1 MNQQI
6 THEIPDWIKS
16 DRLTAFIEELREKG
30 YKIGISQYI
39 AAQQVVLTLI
49 DQGETLDSPGS
60 LGGYLGPIFCS
71 SPTEQEDFQ
80 QRFKLW
86 LDSLPTSTAL
96 ETTTSEVQP
105 RDTKAQVLSQEL
117 SNIQSFAHWLK
128 IGAFVGAIMV
138 IVLYGFWST
147 KPKPATIA
155 PSTATLPTPKFS
167 SGTIST
173 PSPKTKVTPSSG
185 TISTPSPKTVIPSSG
200 TTPSPHTVAPSPKS
214 STIPPQSSE
223 LVFKPV
229 VNASSLFF
237 CGWQQKGLIFFML
250 ALPVLIFYNLIQLS
264 FWSKRADLF
273 LKRLGMDREPKLE
286 KISIQGVEQDLFPPL
301 IFTQI
306 ARGLKRRVRIPSQ
319 QLDVNKTIEATLKK
333 GSWLS
338 PVYGTYQR
346 LVEYLFLVDSASF
359 RDHQA
364 QFVEEMINCLKKD
377 GVLITVYFFEGDPR
391 ICFSKERNN
400 SPRKLQEIIH
410 QYHDRCLIVVSDSD
424 RFFSDISGE
433 LEPWVSQLKTWE
445 KRAVLTPNPISNWS
459 NQEFFLA
466 QNFIVLPATAEGLQV
481 LSQVLNPEVIKSYL
495 LSGQVQTP
503 LPEQLLSHSFHW
515 LDRSPPTAE
524 EITSM
529 LKSLEEYLGEDG
541 YYWFTA
547 CAVFPELHWNI
558 TLYLG
563 TQLKTQSNQSLAEV
577 CSPIKLARLPWFRS
591 GYMPDWLRS
600 LLILKL
606 TKEQEL
612 TIRSALQNLLVSSVQ
627 GTVNQQ
633 QLEVATQYEKMLPDL
648 LNPMLRLLSKRSE
661 DGSPL
666 RDYLFLDFMQG
677 KPILATKV
685 PDELRDSLKRKNLL
699 PRTLPRTFG
708 EWLVAAVII
717 TGATL
722 LPLFGLQQ
730 WHRWRV
736 GALLTA
742 AETYSEGEPAMN
754 NVLEAITATGLSHST
769 LVQFPEHPPFPS
781 VEESLL
787 KIIQADQPK
796 VLSHPSQ
803 VISVSFSPDGKTLA
817 SASED
822 KTVKL
827 WDVVTGKELKTL
839 NGHQSLIYSVSFS
852 PDGKT
857 LASGS
862 ADNTVKLWDV
872 GTGKELKT
880 LKEHQAQVISVSY
893 SPDGKTLASGSAD
906 NTVKLWDVGTG
917 KELKT
922 LQGHQDWVNSVSY
935 SPDGKTLASGS
946 RDNTVKL
953 WDVGTG
959 KELKTLKGHPSQVF
973 SVSFSPDGKTLAS
986 GNKDNTVKLWDVVT
1000 GKELKT
1006 LKGHQGSVFGV
1017 SYSPDG
1023 KTLASTSGDKTVKLW
1038 DVGKEKELNTL
1049 NGHQD
1054 QVNSVSFS
1062 PDGKT
1067 LASASSDKT
1076 VRIWEVINSKETP
1089 ISQTLRGNG
1098 DQVWAVAF
1106 SPNGKYII
1114 TDGYRRDAQTG
1125 KAIGKPWK
1133 WQGNMNFRAIAF
1145 SPDGERVVV
1154 MIDKTLQIQ
1163 DFLTGRAIATLPG
1176 HTGFVYSVKFSPD
1189 GKRIVSVSDDKTLRI
1204 WDTETGKAI
1213 AILSGHT
1220 VSGHTNWVTTV
1231 AFSSD
1236 GKRIV
1241 SGSADKTLRLWDAET
1256 GKVIATLSG
1265 HTDTVG
1271 SVAFSPDGKRIV
1283 SGSDDKTLRIWDAET
1298 GKAIR
1303 ILQGHTDVV
1312 RSVAFSPDGKRIV
1325 SGSYDKTLLL
1335 WDAETGKAIGKPLK
1349 GHTGEVVS
1357 VAFSSDGKRIVSGS
1371 GDKTL
1376 RIWHISWEYLLPIL
1390 CNQLKDHPNLKQPST
1405 DVAWEA
1411 KETCEHFVWAKSAES
1426 TAKPSPTIQPSPS
1439 PVSSSSSNSW

>member
-1 MNQQI
+1 MNQQT

-16 DRLTAFIEELREKG
+16 DRLTDFIEELREEG

-39 AAQQVVLTLI
+39 AAQKLILTLI

-71 SPTEQEDFQ
+71 SPSEQEDFQ

-86 LDSLPTSTAL
+86 LDSLPTSTAPEAL
-96 ETTTSEVQP
+96 MPEVYP
-105 RDTKAQVLSQEL
+105 LDTKAQVLSQEL
-117 SNIQSFAHWLK
+117 SDIQSHANQLT
-128 IGAFVGAIMV
+128 VGLV
-138 IVLYGFWST
+138 IV
-147 KPKPATIA
+147 ATALIA
-155 PSTATLPTPKFS
+155 ALFPLIWNPSRTPTTVATPTPTLTSPTPKAS
-167 SGTIST
+167 SSVPT
-173 PSPKTKVTPSSG
+173 PSPSPKPS
-185 TISTPSPKTVIPSSG
+185 IKPSPPSK
-200 TTPSPHTVAPSPKS
+200 PSEP
-214 STIPPQSSE
+214 
-223 LVFKPV
+223 VFKPI
-229 VNASSLFF
+229 VNASSPFLM
-237 CGWQQKGLIFFML
+237 GGQKWLIFFLL
-250 ALPVLIFYNLIQLS
+250 AIPIAVLLYALRRGL
-264 FWSKRADLF
+264 WSKQADLF

-286 KISIQGVEQDLFPPL
+286 KISIQGVEQNLFPPL
-301 IFTQI
+301 IFNQI

-319 QLDVNKTIEATLKK
+319 QLDVNKTIETTLKK

-338 PVYGTYQR
+338 PVYGTYQT

-503 LPEQLLSHSFHW
+503 LPEQLLIHSFHW
-515 LDRSPPTAE
+515 LDRSPPTAK

-529 LKSLEEYLGEDG
+529 LKSLEQYLGEDG

-717 TGATL
+717 TGVTL
-722 LPLFGLQQ
+722 LTLFGLQQ

-736 GALLTA
+736 GDLLTA
-742 AETYSEGEPAMN
+742 AETTSAGESAVN
-754 NVLEAITATGLSHST
+754 NVFEAITATGLSYST
-769 LVQFPEHPPFPS
+769 LVQFPEHPSFPS

-787 KIIQADQPK
+787 KVIQADQPQ
-796 VLSHPSQ
+796 VLFYPSA
-803 VISVSFSPDGKTLA
+803 VNEVRYSPDGKTLA
-817 SASED
+817 SGSD
-822 KTVKL
+822 DGTVKL
-827 WDVVTGKELKTL
+827 WDVVTGKELETL
-839 NGHQSLIYSVSFS
+839 NGH
-852 PDGKT
+852 P
-857 LASGS
+857 AE
-862 ADNTVKLWDV
+862 V
-872 GTGKELKT
+872 G
-880 LKEHQAQVISVSY
+880 
-893 SPDGKTLASGSAD
+893 
-906 NTVKLWDVGTG
+906 
-917 KELKT
+917 
-922 LQGHQDWVNSVSY
+922 
-935 SPDGKTLASGS
+935 
-946 RDNTVKL
+946 
-953 WDVGTG
+953 
-959 KELKTLKGHPSQVF
+959 
-973 SVSFSPDGKTLAS
+973 
-986 GNKDNTVKLWDVVT
+986 
-1000 GKELKT
+1000 
-1006 LKGHQGSVFGV
+1006 
-1017 SYSPDG
+1017 
-1023 KTLASTSGDKTVKLW
+1023 
-1038 DVGKEKELNTL
+1038 
-1049 NGHQD
+1049 
-1054 QVNSVSFS
+1054 SVSFS

-1076 VRIWEVINSKETP
+1076 VRIWEVINIKETP
-1089 ISQTLRGNG
+1089 ISQPLRGHE

-1106 SPNGKYII
+1106 SP
-1114 TDGYRRDAQTG
+1114 
-1125 KAIGKPWK
+1125 
-1133 WQGNMNFRAIAF
+1133 
-1145 SPDGERVVV
+1145 
-1154 MIDKTLQIQ
+1154 
-1163 DFLTGRAIATLPG
+1163 
-1176 HTGFVYSVKFSPD
+1176 
-1189 GKRIVSVSDDKTLRI
+1189 DDKQ
-1204 WDTETGKAI
+1204 
-1213 AILSGHT
+1213 
-1220 VSGHTNWVTTV
+1220 
-1231 AFSSD
+1231 
-1236 GKRIV
+1236 IV
-1241 SGSADKTLRLWDAET
+1241 SGGPDKTLRLWDGNT
-1256 GKVIATLSG
+1256 GKAIGTLQG
-1265 HTDTVG
+1265 HTNAVRALAYSPDGKYIVSGNYDNTLRLWDTQTGKAIRTLPGHKNLVM

-1283 SGSDDKTLRIWDAET
+1283 SGSVDETLRLWDTETGKAIRTLPGHTKGVMSVAFSPDGKSIVSGSDDKTLRLWDAQTGKASATLSGHTDWVLSVVFSPDGKRIVSGSKDKTLRIWDAET

-1303 ILQGHTDVV
+1303 TLQGHTDKVE
-1312 RSVAFSPDGKRIV
+1312 SVAFSPDGKRIV
-1325 SGSYDKTLLL
+1325 SGSKDKTLRI
-1335 WDAETGKAIGKPLK
+1335 WDAETGKAISKPLK
-1349 GHTGEVVS
+1349 GHTGAVIS
-1357 VAFSSDGKRIVSGS
+1357 VAFSPDGKRIVSGS
-1371 GDKTL
+1371 NDETL

-1390 CNQLKDHPNLKQPST
+1390 CNQFKNHPSLKQPST

-1439 PVSSSSSNSW
+1439 PVSSSSPKP

>member
-1 MNQQI
+1 
-6 THEIPDWIKS
+6 
-16 DRLTAFIEELREKG
+16 
-30 YKIGISQYI
+30 
-39 AAQQVVLTLI
+39 
-49 DQGETLDSPGS
+49 
-60 LGGYLGPIFCS
+60 
-71 SPTEQEDFQ
+71 
-80 QRFKLW
+80 
-86 LDSLPTSTAL
+86 
-96 ETTTSEVQP
+96 
-105 RDTKAQVLSQEL
+105 
-117 SNIQSFAHWLK
+117 
-128 IGAFVGAIMV
+128 
-138 IVLYGFWST
+138 
-147 KPKPATIA
+147 
-155 PSTATLPTPKFS
+155 
-167 SGTIST
+167 
-173 PSPKTKVTPSSG
+173 
-185 TISTPSPKTVIPSSG
+185 
-200 TTPSPHTVAPSPKS
+200 
-214 STIPPQSSE
+214 
-223 LVFKPV
+223 
-229 VNASSLFF
+229 
-237 CGWQQKGLIFFML
+237 LIFFIL
-250 ALPVLIFYNLIQLS
+250 AVPITVFLYAIRRGL
-264 FWSKRADLF
+264 WSKRADLF

-301 IFTQI
+301 IFNQI

-338 PVYGTYQR
+338 PVYGTYQT

-400 SPRKLQEIIH
+400 APRKLQEIIH
-410 QYHDRCLIVVSDSD
+410 QYHDRCLIIVSDSD

-466 QNFIVLPATAEGLQV
+466 QNFIVLPATTEGLQV

-503 LPEQLLSHSFHW
+503 LPEQLLTHPFYW
-515 LDRSPPTAE
+515 LDRSPPTAA

-529 LKSLEEYLGEDG
+529 LKSLEQYLGEDG

-685 PDELRDSLKRKNLL
+685 PDKLRDSLKRKNLL

-730 WHRWRV
+730 LHRWRV

-742 AETYSEGEPAMN
+742 AETTSVGETAVN
-754 NVLEAITATGLSHST
+754 DVFEAITATGLSHST
-769 LVQFPEHPPFPS
+769 LVQFPERPAFSS
-781 VEESLL
+781 VEEGLL
-787 KIIQADQPK
+787 KIIQNDQPQ
-796 VLSHPSQ
+796 VLFHSSGDYGG

-817 SASED
+817 SGSLDKTVKLWDVGTGKELNTLKGHLDEVRSVSYSPDGKTLASASYD
-822 KTVKL
+822 RTVKL
-827 WDVVTGKELKTL
+827 WDVVTGKELITL
-839 NGHQSLIYSVSFS
+839 NGHQERVNSVSFS

-862 ADNTVKLWDV
+862 DDT
-872 GTGKELKT
+872 
-880 LKEHQAQVISVSY
+880 
-893 SPDGKTLASGSAD
+893 
-906 NTVKLWDVGTG
+906 
-917 KELKT
+917 
-922 LQGHQDWVNSVSY
+922 
-935 SPDGKTLASGS
+935 
-946 RDNTVKL
+946 
-953 WDVGTG
+953 
-959 KELKTLKGHPSQVF
+959 
-973 SVSFSPDGKTLAS
+973 
-986 GNKDNTVKLWDVVT
+986 TVKLWDVVT

-1006 LKGHQGSVFGV
+1006 LKGHQ
-1017 SYSPDG
+1017 
-1023 KTLASTSGDKTVKLW
+1023 
-1038 DVGKEKELNTL
+1038 ER
-1049 NGHQD
+1049 
-1054 QVNSVSFS
+1054 VNSVSFS

-1067 LASASSDKT
+1067 LASGSDDTTDTTVKLWDVVTGKELITLNGHQYSVLSVSFSPDGKTLASASYDRTVKLWDVVTGKELITLNGHQERVNSVSFSPDGKTLASGSDDRTVKLWDVVTGKELNTLKGHQYSVLSVSFSPDGKTLASGSDDTT

-1089 ISQTLRGNG
+1089 ISQPLRGQG

-1106 SPNGKYII
+1106 SPDGKQIVSGGIEGTLRLWDGNMGKEIKTLQGHKGSVRALAYSPDGKYIVS
-1114 TDGYRRDAQTG
+1114 GS
-1125 KAIGKPWK
+1125 W
-1133 WQGNMNFRAIAF
+1133 
-1145 SPDGERVVV
+1145 
-1154 MIDKTLQIQ
+1154 DKTLRIW
-1163 DFLTGRAIATLPG
+1163 DAETRKAIATLQG
-1176 HTGFVYSVKFSPD
+1176 HTDLVLSVAFSPD
-1189 GKRIVSVSDDKTLRI
+1189 GKRIVSGSADKTLRIWDADTGKAITTLQGHTEGVISVAFSPDGKRIVSSSNDKTLRI

-1213 AILSGHT
+1213 
-1220 VSGHTNWVTTV
+1220 
-1231 AFSSD
+1231 
-1236 GKRIV
+1236 R
-1241 SGSADKTLRLWDAET
+1241 TLP
-1256 GKVIATLSG
+1256 G
-1265 HTDTVG
+1265 HTDAVG
-1271 SVAFSPDGKRIV
+1271 
-1283 SGSDDKTLRIWDAET
+1283 
-1298 GKAIR
+1298 
-1303 ILQGHTDVV
+1303 
-1312 RSVAFSPDGKRIV
+1312 SVAFSPDGKRIV
-1325 SGSYDKTLLL
+1325 SGSYDKTLRLWDAETGKAIRTLSGHGNTVYSVAFSPDGKRIVSGSSDKTLRL

-1349 GHTGEVVS
+1349 GHTDLVIS
-1357 VAFSSDGKRIVSGS
+1357 VAFSPDGKRIVSG
-1371 GDKTL
+1371 GFDKTL

-1390 CNQLKDHPNLKQPST
+1390 CNQLQNHPSLSQPST

-1426 TAKPSPTIQPSPS
+1426 TPKPSPINP
-1439 PVSSSSSNSW
+1439 

>member
-1 MNQQI
+1 MDQQT

-16 DRLTAFIEELREKG
+16 DRLTDFIEELREEG

-39 AAQQVVLTLI
+39 AAQKLVLTLI

-80 QRFKLW
+80 QRFKRW
-86 LDSLPTSTAL
+86 SDSLPTSPAL
-96 ETTTSEVQP
+96 ETTTSEVHP

-117 SNIQSFAHWLK
+117 SDIQSHANQLT
-128 IGAFVGAIMV
+128 VGLV
-138 IVLYGFWST
+138 IV
-147 KPKPATIA
+147 ATALIA
-155 PSTATLPTPKFS
+155 ALFPLIWNPSQKTTIVPTPPPTLTSPTPKAS
-167 SGTIST
+167 SAVPT
-173 PSPKTKVTPSSG
+173 PSPTPSSKP
-185 TISTPSPKTVIPSSG
+185 STVPSKP
-200 TTPSPHTVAPSPKS
+200 
-214 STIPPQSSE
+214 SE
-223 LVFKPV
+223 LVFKPI
-229 VNASSLFF
+229 VNASSPFF
-237 CGWQQKGLIFFML
+237 CGWQQKWLIFFIL
-250 ALPVLIFYNLIQLS
+250 AVPITVFLYALRRGL
-264 FWSKRADLF
+264 WSKQADLF

-301 IFTQI
+301 IFNQI

-338 PVYGTYQR
+338 PVYGTYQT

-503 LPEQLLSHSFHW
+503 LPEQLLIHSFHW
-515 LDRSPPTAE
+515 LDRSPPTAA

-529 LKSLEEYLGEDG
+529 LKSLEQYLGEDG

-742 AETYSEGEPAMN
+742 AETYSEGETAVN
-754 NVLEAITATGLSHST
+754 NVFEAITATGLSHST

-781 VEESLL
+781 VEEGLL
-787 KIIQADQPK
+787 KIIQNDQPQ
-796 VLSHPSQ
+796 VLSHSSQ
-803 VISVSFSPDGKTLA
+803 VWSVSFSPDGKTLA
-817 SASED
+817 SASTD

-827 WDVVTGKELKTL
+827 WDVGTGKELNTL
-839 NGHQSLIYSVSFS
+839 KGHQGEVRSVSFS

-857 LASGS
+857 LASAS
-862 ADNTVKLWDV
+862 ADK
-872 GTGKELKT
+872 
-880 LKEHQAQVISVSY
+880 
-893 SPDGKTLASGSAD
+893 
-906 NTVKLWDVGTG
+906 
-917 KELKT
+917 
-922 LQGHQDWVNSVSY
+922 
-935 SPDGKTLASGS
+935 
-946 RDNTVKL
+946 TVKL

-959 KELKTLKGHPSQVF
+959 KELKTLKGHQSGVYG
-973 SVSFSPDGKTLAS
+973 VSFSPDGKTLAS
-986 GNKDNTVKLWDVVT
+986 ASGDTTVKLWDVETGKELKTLKGHQADVFSVGYSPDGKNLASASGDTTVKLWDVVT

-1006 LKGHQGSVFGV
+1006 LKGHQDMVFGV
-1017 SYSPDG
+1017 SFSPDG
-1023 KTLASTSGDKTVKLW
+1023 
-1038 DVGKEKELNTL
+1038 
-1049 NGHQD
+1049 HQD
-1054 QVNSVSFS
+1054 MVFGVSFS

-1067 LASASSDKT
+1067 LASASRDTTVKLWDVGTGKELKTLEGYQNTVFGVSFSPDGKTLASASLDKT
-1076 VRIWEVINSKETP
+1076 VRIWEVINSKEPP
-1089 ISQTLRGNG
+1089 ISQPLRGHE

-1106 SPNGKYII
+1106 SP
-1114 TDGYRRDAQTG
+1114 
-1125 KAIGKPWK
+1125 
-1133 WQGNMNFRAIAF
+1133 
-1145 SPDGERVVV
+1145 
-1154 MIDKTLQIQ
+1154 
-1163 DFLTGRAIATLPG
+1163 
-1176 HTGFVYSVKFSPD
+1176 D
-1189 GKRIVSVSDDKTLRI
+1189 GKQIVSGGRDSTLRI
-1204 WDTETGKAI
+1204 WDGNTGKATKT
-1213 AILSGHT
+1213 LQGHT
-1220 VSGHTNWVTTV
+1220 GSVRALAYSP
-1231 AFSSD
+1231 D
-1236 GKRIV
+1236 GKYIV
-1241 SGSADKTLRLWDAET
+1241 SGSSDKTLRLWDAET
-1256 GKVIATLSG
+1256 GKAIRTLPA
-1265 HTDTVG
+1265 HTGEVN

-1303 ILQGHTDVV
+1303 TLSGHTGAVI
-1312 RSVAFSPDGKRIV
+1312 SVAFSPDGKRIV
-1325 SGSYDKTLLL
+1325 SGSTDKTLRIWDTETGKTIATLQGHTDEVWSVAFSPDGKRIVSGSQDKTLRIWDVETGKAISTLQGHTDLVGSVAFSPDGKRIVSGSKDKTLRL
-1335 WDAETGKAIGKPLK
+1335 WDAETGKTIGKPLK
-1349 GHTGEVVS
+1349 GHTEAVTS
-1357 VAFSSDGKRIVSGS
+1357 VAFSPDGKRIVSGS
-1371 GDKTL
+1371 NDKTL
-1376 RIWHISWEYLLPIL
+1376 RIWYISWEYLLPIL
-1390 CNQLKDHPNLKQPST
+1390 CNQLKNHPNLKQPST

-1426 TAKPSPTIQPSPS
+1426 TAKPSPTNP
-1439 PVSSSSSNSW
+1439 

>member
-1 MNQQI
+1 MSQQI
-6 THEIPDWIKS
+6 TREIPDWIKS
-16 DRLTAFIEELREKG
+16 DRLTDFIEELREEG

-39 AAQQVVLTLI
+39 AAQKLVLTLI

-86 LDSLPTSTAL
+86 LDSIPISPAP
-96 ETTTSEVQP
+96 ETTTSEVHSL
-105 RDTKAQVLSQEL
+105 DTKAQVLSQEL
-117 SNIQSFAHWLK
+117 GNIQSFAHWLK
-128 IGAFVGAIMV
+128 IGAFVGAI
-138 IVLYGFWST
+138 ILIALYYFWNNSQ
-147 KPKPATIA
+147 KPTVIA
-155 PSTATLPTPKFS
+155 PTTPNATLPTPKPS
-167 SGTIST
+167 SSVPT
-173 PSPKTKVTPSSG
+173 PSPTPKASSN
-185 TISTPSPKTVIPSSG
+185 PSP
-200 TTPSPHTVAPSPKS
+200 SPEASK
-214 STIPPQSSE
+214 
-223 LVFKPV
+223 LVFKPI
-229 VNASSLFF
+229 VNASSPFF
-237 CGWQQKGLIFFML
+237 CGWQQKWLLFFML
-250 ALPVLIFYNLIQLS
+250 ALPVFIFYNLIQLS

-301 IFTQI
+301 IFNQI

-433 LEPWVSQLKTWE
+433 LEPWVNQLKTWE

-503 LPEQLLSHSFHW
+503 LPEQLLIHSFHW
-515 LDRSPPTAE
+515 LDRSPPTAA

-529 LKSLEEYLGEDG
+529 LESLEQYLGNDG

-685 PDELRDSLKRKNLL
+685 PDELRDSLKQKNLL

-742 AETYSEGEPAMN
+742 AETTSAGESAMN

-787 KIIQADQPK
+787 KVIQADQPTKAIK
-796 VLSHPSQ
+796 VLSHPLAVYEVSYSPDGKTLASGSYERRVKLWDVGTGKELKTLNGHQ
-803 VISVSFSPDGKTLA
+803 AEVVSVSYSPDGKTLASASRDRTVKLWDVGTGKELNTLKGHQAELVSVSYSPDGKTLASASLDNTVKLWDVGTGKALKTLNGHQGRVLSESFSPDGKTLASGGGDRTVKLWDVGTGKELNTLKGHQAEVVSVNYSPDGKTLA
-817 SASED
+817 SASE
-822 KTVKL
+822 
-827 WDVVTGKELKTL
+827 
-839 NGHQSLIYSVSFS
+839 
-852 PDGKT
+852 
-857 LASGS
+857 
-862 ADNTVKLWDV
+862 DNTVKLWDV
-872 GTGKELKT
+872 GTGKELNT
-880 LKEHQAQVISVSY
+880 L
-893 SPDGKTLASGSAD
+893 T
-906 NTVKLWDVGTG
+906 
-917 KELKT
+917 
-922 LQGHQDWVNSVSY
+922 GHQDGVS
-935 SPDGKTLASGS
+935 
-946 RDNTVKL
+946 
-953 WDVGTG
+953 
-959 KELKTLKGHPSQVF
+959 

-986 GNKDNTVKLWDVVT
+986 GGGDNTVKLWDVVT

-1006 LKGHQGSVFGV
+1006 FKGHQSTV
-1017 SYSPDG
+1017 S
-1023 KTLASTSGDKTVKLW
+1023 
-1038 DVGKEKELNTL
+1038 N
-1049 NGHQD
+1049 
-1054 QVNSVSFS
+1054 VSFS

-1067 LASASSDKT
+1067 LASASWDNT
-1076 VRIWEVINSKETP
+1076 VRIWEVINSKENP
-1089 ISQTLRGNG
+1089 ISQTLRGHE
-1098 DQVWAVAF
+1098 DEVWAVAF
-1106 SPNGKYII
+1106 SPDGKQIVSGGPDKTLRIWDADTGKTMGKPLQDHTRSVRALAYSPDGKYIVSGSYDN
-1114 TDGYRRDAQTG
+1114 TLRLWNAQTG
-1125 KAIGKPWK
+1125 KAIKTLQGYTNWVFSVAFSPDSKSIVNGGLDNTLRLWDTETGKAIATL
-1133 WQGNMNFRAIAF
+1133 QGHTDVVYSVAF
-1145 SPDGERVVV
+1145 SPDGKR
-1154 MIDKTLQIQ
+1154 ILSGSDDKTLRIWDAQSGKTI
-1163 DFLTGRAIATLPG
+1163 RTLSG
-1176 HTGFVYSVKFSPD
+1176 HTDWVKSVAFSPD
-1189 GKRIVSVSDDKTLRI
+1189 GKRIVSGSKDKTLRI
-1204 WDTETGKAI
+1204 WDAETGKAI
-1213 AILSGHT
+1213 RTLPGHGNT
-1220 VSGHTNWVTTV
+1220 VYSV
-1231 AFSSD
+1231 AFSPD

-1256 GKVIATLSG
+1256 GKAIGKPLKG
-1265 HTDTVG
+1265 HTGEVI

-1283 SGSDDKTLRIWDAET
+1283 SGST
-1298 GKAIR
+1298 
-1303 ILQGHTDVV
+1303 
-1312 RSVAFSPDGKRIV
+1312 
-1325 SGSYDKTLLL
+1325 
-1335 WDAETGKAIGKPLK
+1335 
-1349 GHTGEVVS
+1349 
-1357 VAFSSDGKRIVSGS
+1357 
-1371 GDKTL
+1371 DKTL

-1390 CNQLKDHPNLKQPST
+1390 CNQLKNHPNLKQPST

-1426 TAKPSPTIQPSPS
+1426 TAKPSPINP
-1439 PVSSSSSNSW
+1439 

>member
-1 MNQQI
+1 M
-6 THEIPDWIKS
+6 TD
-16 DRLTAFIEELREKG
+16 FIEELREEG

-39 AAQQVVLTLI
+39 AAQKLVLTLI

-86 LDSLPTSTAL
+86 LDSIPISPAP
-96 ETTTSEVQP
+96 ETTTSEVHSL
-105 RDTKAQVLSQEL
+105 DTKAQVLSQEL
-117 SNIQSFAHWLK
+117 SDIQSHANQLT
-128 IGAFVGAIMV
+128 VGLV
-138 IVLYGFWST
+138 IV
-147 KPKPATIA
+147 ATVLIA
-155 PSTATLPTPKFS
+155 ALFPLIWNPSRTPTIVATPSPTLASPTPKAS
-167 SGTIST
+167 SSVPT
-173 PSPKTKVTPSSG
+173 PSPSPKPS
-185 TISTPSPKTVIPSSG
+185 IKPSPPSE
-200 TTPSPHTVAPSPKS
+200 S
-214 STIPPQSSE
+214 SK

-229 VNASSLFF
+229 VNASSPFF
-237 CGWQQKGLIFFML
+237 CGWQQKWLIFFIL
-250 ALPVLIFYNLIQLS
+250 AVPITVFLYALRRGL
-264 FWSKRADLF
+264 WSQQADLF

-301 IFTQI
+301 IFNQI
-306 ARGLKRRVRIPSQ
+306 ARGLKRRVHIPSQ

-338 PVYGTYQR
+338 PVYGTYQT

-503 LPEQLLSHSFHW
+503 LPEQLLIHSFHW
-515 LDRSPPTAE
+515 LDRSPPTAA

-529 LKSLEEYLGEDG
+529 LKSLEEYLGNDG

-742 AETYSEGEPAMN
+742 AETTSTGESVVN
-754 NVLEAITATGLSHST
+754 NVFEAITATGLSHST
-769 LVQFPEHPPFPS
+769 LVQFPEYPPFPS

-787 KIIQADQPK
+787 KIIQAEQSTK

-803 VISVSFSPDGKTLA
+803 VWSVSYSPDGKTLASADGKTLASASADNTVKLWDVGTGKELETLNGHQDQVISVSYSPDGKTLA
-817 SASED
+817 SASYD

-839 NGHQSLIYSVSFS
+839 NGHQDSVSSVSFS

-862 ADNTVKLWDV
+862 ADKTVKLWDVVTGKELKTLNEHHNGVASVSFSPDGKTLASASWDKTVKLWDV
-872 GTGKELKT
+872 GTGKELNT
-880 LKEHQAQVISVSY
+880 LNGHPEEVNSVSF
-893 SPDGKTLASGSAD
+893 SPDGKTLASGS
-906 NTVKLWDVGTG
+906 G
-917 KELKT
+917 
-922 LQGHQDWVNSVSY
+922 
-935 SPDGKTLASGS
+935 DG
-946 RDNTVKL
+946 TVKL

-959 KELKTLKGHPSQVF
+959 KELKTLKGHPE
-973 SVSFSPDGKTLAS
+973 A
-986 GNKDNTVKLWDVVT
+986 
-1000 GKELKT
+1000 
-1006 LKGHQGSVFGV
+1006 
-1017 SYSPDG
+1017 
-1023 KTLASTSGDKTVKLW
+1023 
-1038 DVGKEKELNTL
+1038 
-1049 NGHQD
+1049 
-1054 QVNSVSFS
+1054 VNSVSFS

-1067 LASASSDKT
+1067 LAAASLDKTVKLWDVGTGKELKTLNGHQNGVVSVSFPPDGKTLASGSADKT
-1076 VRIWEVINSKETP
+1076 VRIWEVKALWDNGKEPP
-1089 ISQTLRGNG
+1089 ISQPLRGHE
-1098 DQVWAVAF
+1098 DQVFAVAF
-1106 SPNGKYII
+1106 
-1114 TDGYRRDAQTG
+1114 R
-1125 KAIGKPWK
+1125 
-1133 WQGNMNFRAIAF
+1133 
-1145 SPDGERVVV
+1145 PDRNQIVSGGP
-1154 MIDKTLQIQ
+1154 DKTLRLW
-1163 DFLTGRAIATLPG
+1163 DGNTGKTIGNPLQG
-1176 HTGFVYSVKFSPD
+1176 HTAPVRALAYSPD
-1189 GKRIVSVSDDKTLRI
+1189 GKY
-1204 WDTETGKAI
+1204 
-1213 AILSGHT
+1213 
-1220 VSGHTNWVTTV
+1220 
-1231 AFSSD
+1231 
-1236 GKRIV
+1236 IV
-1241 SGSADKTLRLWDAET
+1241 SGGSENILRLWDAET
-1256 GKVIATLSG
+1256 GKAIATLQG
-1265 HTDTVG
+1265 HTGEVN

-1303 ILQGHTDVV
+1303 TLSGHTDWV
-1312 RSVAFSPDGKRIV
+1312 RTVAFSPDGKRIV
-1325 SGSYDKTLLL
+1325 SGSLDKTLRIWDTETGKAIATLPGHTDTVYSVVFSPDGKRIVSGSSDKTLRIWDVETGKTLTTLQGHTGEVNSVAFSPDSKRIASGSYDKTLRL

-1349 GHTGEVVS
+1349 GHTGEVIS
-1357 VAFSSDGKRIVSGS
+1357 VAFSPDGKRIVSGS
-1371 GDKTL
+1371 NDNTL

-1390 CNQLKDHPNLKQPST
+1390 CNQLQNHPNLKEPST

-1426 TAKPSPTIQPSPS
+1426 TAKPSPINP
-1439 PVSSSSSNSW
+1439 

>member
-1 MNQQI
+1 
-6 THEIPDWIKS
+6 
-16 DRLTAFIEELREKG
+16 
-30 YKIGISQYI
+30 
-39 AAQQVVLTLI
+39 
-49 DQGETLDSPGS
+49 
-60 LGGYLGPIFCS
+60 
-71 SPTEQEDFQ
+71 
-80 QRFKLW
+80 
-86 LDSLPTSTAL
+86 
-96 ETTTSEVQP
+96 
-105 RDTKAQVLSQEL
+105 
-117 SNIQSFAHWLK
+117 
-128 IGAFVGAIMV
+128 
-138 IVLYGFWST
+138 
-147 KPKPATIA
+147 
-155 PSTATLPTPKFS
+155 
-167 SGTIST
+167 
-173 PSPKTKVTPSSG
+173 
-185 TISTPSPKTVIPSSG
+185 
-200 TTPSPHTVAPSPKS
+200 
-214 STIPPQSSE
+214 
-223 LVFKPV
+223 
-229 VNASSLFF
+229 
-237 CGWQQKGLIFFML
+237 
-250 ALPVLIFYNLIQLS
+250 
-264 FWSKRADLF
+264 
-273 LKRLGMDREPKLE
+273 
-286 KISIQGVEQDLFPPL
+286 
-301 IFTQI
+301 
-306 ARGLKRRVRIPSQ
+306 
-319 QLDVNKTIEATLKK
+319 
-333 GSWLS
+333 
-338 PVYGTYQR
+338 
-346 LVEYLFLVDSASF
+346 
-359 RDHQA
+359 
-364 QFVEEMINCLKKD
+364 MINCLKKD

-503 LPEQLLSHSFHW
+503 LPEQLLIHSFHW
-515 LDRSPPTAE
+515 LDRSPPTAA

-529 LKSLEEYLGEDG
+529 LKSLEEYLGNDG

-742 AETYSEGEPAMN
+742 AETTSTGESVVN
-754 NVLEAITATGLSHST
+754 NVFEAITATGLSHST
-769 LVQFPEHPPFPS
+769 LVQFPEYPPFPS

-787 KIIQADQPK
+787 KIIQAEQSTK

-803 VISVSFSPDGKTLA
+803 VWSVSYSPDGKTLASADGKTLASASADNTVKLWDVGTGKELETLNGHQDQVISVSYSPDGKTLA
-817 SASED
+817 SASYD

-839 NGHQSLIYSVSFS
+839 NGHQDSVSSVSFS

-862 ADNTVKLWDV
+862 ADKTVKLWDVVTGKELKTLNEHHNGVASVSFSPDGKTLASASWDKTVKLWDV
-872 GTGKELKT
+872 GTGKELNT
-880 LKEHQAQVISVSY
+880 LNGHPEEVNSVSF
-893 SPDGKTLASGSAD
+893 SPDGKTLASGS
-906 NTVKLWDVGTG
+906 G
-917 KELKT
+917 
-922 LQGHQDWVNSVSY
+922 
-935 SPDGKTLASGS
+935 DG
-946 RDNTVKL
+946 TVKL

-959 KELKTLKGHPSQVF
+959 KELKTLKGHPE
-973 SVSFSPDGKTLAS
+973 A
-986 GNKDNTVKLWDVVT
+986 
-1000 GKELKT
+1000 
-1006 LKGHQGSVFGV
+1006 
-1017 SYSPDG
+1017 
-1023 KTLASTSGDKTVKLW
+1023 
-1038 DVGKEKELNTL
+1038 
-1049 NGHQD
+1049 
-1054 QVNSVSFS
+1054 VNSVSFS

-1067 LASASSDKT
+1067 LAAASLDKTVKLWDVGTGKELKTLNGHQNGVVSVSFPPDGKTLASGSADKT
-1076 VRIWEVINSKETP
+1076 VRIWEVKALWDNGKEPP
-1089 ISQTLRGNG
+1089 ISQPLRGHE
-1098 DQVWAVAF
+1098 DQVFAVAF
-1106 SPNGKYII
+1106 
-1114 TDGYRRDAQTG
+1114 R
-1125 KAIGKPWK
+1125 
-1133 WQGNMNFRAIAF
+1133 
-1145 SPDGERVVV
+1145 PDRNQIVSGGP
-1154 MIDKTLQIQ
+1154 DKTLRLW
-1163 DFLTGRAIATLPG
+1163 DGNTGKTIGNPLQG
-1176 HTGFVYSVKFSPD
+1176 HTAPVRALAYSPD
-1189 GKRIVSVSDDKTLRI
+1189 GKY
-1204 WDTETGKAI
+1204 
-1213 AILSGHT
+1213 
-1220 VSGHTNWVTTV
+1220 
-1231 AFSSD
+1231 
-1236 GKRIV
+1236 IV
-1241 SGSADKTLRLWDAET
+1241 SGGSENILRLWDAET
-1256 GKVIATLSG
+1256 GKAIATLQG
-1265 HTDTVG
+1265 HTGEVN

-1303 ILQGHTDVV
+1303 TLSGHTDWV
-1312 RSVAFSPDGKRIV
+1312 RTVAFSPDGKRIV
-1325 SGSYDKTLLL
+1325 SGSLDKTLRIWDTETGKAIATLPGHTDTVYSVVFSPDGKRIVSGSSDKTLRIWDVETGKTLTTLQGHTGEVNSVAFSPDSKRIASGSYDKTLRL

-1349 GHTGEVVS
+1349 GHTGEVIS
-1357 VAFSSDGKRIVSGS
+1357 VAFSPDGKRIVSGS
-1371 GDKTL
+1371 NDNTL

-1390 CNQLKDHPNLKQPST
+1390 CNQLQNHPNLKEPST

-1426 TAKPSPTIQPSPS
+1426 TAKPSPINP
-1439 PVSSSSSNSW
+1439 

>member
-1 MNQQI
+1 MDQQT

-16 DRLTAFIEELREKG
+16 DRLTDFIEELREEG

-39 AAQQVVLTLI
+39 AAQNLVLTLI

-86 LDSLPTSTAL
+86 LDSLPISPAP
-96 ETTTSEVQP
+96 ETTTSEVHP
-105 RDTKAQVLSQEL
+105 LGTKAQVLSQEL
-117 SNIQSFAHWLK
+117 SDIQSHANQLT
-128 IGAFVGAIMV
+128 VGLV
-138 IVLYGFWST
+138 IV
-147 KPKPATIA
+147 ATALIA
-155 PSTATLPTPKFS
+155 ALFPLIWNPSRTPTTVATPTPTLTSPTPKAS
-167 SGTIST
+167 SSVPT
-173 PSPKTKVTPSSG
+173 PSPSPKPS
-185 TISTPSPKTVIPSSG
+185 IKPSPPS
-200 TTPSPHTVAPSPKS
+200 K
-214 STIPPQSSE
+214 SSE
-223 LVFKPV
+223 LVFKPI
-229 VNASSLFF
+229 VNASSPFF
-237 CGWQQKGLIFFML
+237 CGWQQKWLIFFIL
-250 ALPVLIFYNLIQLS
+250 TVPITVFLYALRRGL
-264 FWSKRADLF
+264 WSKQADLF
-273 LKRLGMDREPKLE
+273 LKRVGMDREPKLE

-301 IFTQI
+301 IFNQI

-338 PVYGTYQR
+338 PVYGTYQS

-466 QNFIVLPATAEGLQV
+466 QYFIVLPATAEGLQV

-503 LPEQLLSHSFHW
+503 LPEQLLIHSFHW

-529 LKSLEEYLGEDG
+529 LKSLEQYLGEDG

-563 TQLKTQSNQSLAEV
+563 TQLKTQANKSLAEV

-612 TIRSALQNLLVSSVQ
+612 TIRLALQNLLVSSVQ

-699 PRTLPRTFG
+699 PRTLPRTFW
-708 EWLVAAVII
+708 EWLIAAVII

-742 AETYSEGEPAMN
+742 AETTSEGESAVN
-754 NVLEAITATGLSHST
+754 NAFEAITATGLSHST
-769 LVQFPEHPPFPS
+769 LVQFPEYPPFPS
-781 VEESLL
+781 VEEGLL
-787 KIIQADQPK
+787 KVIQADQPK
-796 VLSHPSQ
+796 VLSHPSG
-803 VISVSFSPDGKTLA
+803 VNSLSYAPDGKTLVSA
-817 SASED
+817 SAD

-827 WDVVTGKELKTL
+827 WDVVTGKLLKTL
-839 NGHQSLIYSVSFS
+839 KGHQAEVIIVVFS

-862 ADNTVKLWDV
+862 DDK
-872 GTGKELKT
+872 
-880 LKEHQAQVISVSY
+880 
-893 SPDGKTLASGSAD
+893 
-906 NTVKLWDVGTG
+906 
-917 KELKT
+917 
-922 LQGHQDWVNSVSY
+922 
-935 SPDGKTLASGS
+935 
-946 RDNTVKL
+946 TVKL

-959 KELKTLKGHPSQVF
+959 KELKTLKGHQDKVF
-973 SVSFSPDGKTLAS
+973 D
-986 GNKDNTVKLWDVVT
+986 
-1000 GKELKT
+1000 
-1006 LKGHQGSVFGV
+1006 V

-1023 KTLASTSGDKTVKLW
+1023 KTLASASADKTVKLW
-1038 DVGKEKELNTL
+1038 DVVTGKLLKTL
-1049 NGHQD
+1049 KGHQD
-1054 QVNSVSFS
+1054 RIFGVIFS
-1062 PDGKT
+1062 PEGKT
-1067 LASASSDKT
+1067 LASGSYDKT

-1089 ISQTLRGNG
+1089 ISKPLRGHG
-1098 DQVWAVAF
+1098 DEVWAVAF
-1106 SPNGKYII
+1106 SPDRKLIASGGKDKTLRLWDGNTGKAIRTLQGHTEGVESVAFSPDSKQIVTGSDDKTLRLWDGQSGKAIRTLQGHTDYVNSVAFSPNGKRIVSGSGDKTLRI
-1114 TDGYRRDAQTG
+1114 WDAQTG
-1125 KAIGKPWK
+1125 K
-1133 WQGNMNFRAIAF
+1133 
-1145 SPDGERVVV
+1145 
-1154 MIDKTLQIQ
+1154 
-1163 DFLTGRAIATLPG
+1163 AIATLPG
-1176 HTGFVYSVKFSPD
+1176 HT
-1189 GKRIVSVSDDKTLRI
+1189 
-1204 WDTETGKAI
+1204 
-1213 AILSGHT
+1213 
-1220 VSGHTNWVTTV
+1220 NW
-1231 AFSSD
+1231 
-1236 GKRIV
+1236 
-1241 SGSADKTLRLWDAET
+1241 
-1256 GKVIATLSG
+1256 
-1265 HTDTVG
+1265 VG
-1271 SVAFSPDGKRIV
+1271 SVAFSPDSKRIV
-1283 SGSDDKTLRIWDAET
+1283 SGSKDKTLRIWDAQT
-1298 GKAIR
+1298 GKAIAT
-1303 ILQGHTDVV
+1303 LLGHTDAV

-1325 SGSYDKTLLL
+1325 SGSKDKTLRIWDAETGKAIRTLPGHTEAVISVAFSPDGKRIVSGSYDNTLRL

-1349 GHTGEVVS
+1349 GHTDEVIP
-1357 VAFSSDGKRIVSGS
+1357 VAFSPDGKRIVSGS
-1371 GDKTL
+1371 TDKTL

-1390 CNQLKDHPNLKQPST
+1390 CNQLKDDPSLKQPST

-1426 TAKPSPTIQPSPS
+1426 TAKPSPINP
-1439 PVSSSSSNSW
+1439 

>member
-1 MNQQI
+1 MDQQT

-16 DRLTAFIEELREKG
+16 DRLTDFIEELREEG

-39 AAQQVVLTLI
+39 AAQKLVLTLI

-80 QRFKLW
+80 QRFKRW
-86 LDSLPTSTAL
+86 SDSLPTSPAL
-96 ETTTSEVQP
+96 ETTTSEVHP
-105 RDTKAQVLSQEL
+105 LDTKAQVLSQEL
-117 SNIQSFAHWLK
+117 SDIQSHANQLT
-128 IGAFVGAIMV
+128 VGLV
-138 IVLYGFWST
+138 IV
-147 KPKPATIA
+147 ATALIA
-155 PSTATLPTPKFS
+155 ALFPLIWNPSRTPTTVATPTPTLTSPTPKAS
-167 SGTIST
+167 SSVPT
-173 PSPKTKVTPSSG
+173 PSPTPKASKESS
-185 TISTPSPKTVIPSSG
+185 PSPEPS
-200 TTPSPHTVAPSPKS
+200 K
-214 STIPPQSSE
+214 
-223 LVFKPV
+223 LVFKPI
-229 VNASSLFF
+229 VNASSPFF
-237 CGWQQKGLIFFML
+237 CGWQQKWLIFFIL
-250 ALPVLIFYNLIQLS
+250 AVPITVFLYALRRGL
-264 FWSKRADLF
+264 WSKQADLF

-301 IFTQI
+301 IFNQI

-319 QLDVNKTIEATLKK
+319 QLDINKTIETTLKK

-338 PVYGTYQR
+338 PVYGTYQT

-481 LSQVLNPEVIKSYL
+481 LSQVLNPEVIKSYV
-495 LSGQVQTP
+495 LSGQVQPP
-503 LPEQLLSHSFHW
+503 LPEQLLIHSFHW
-515 LDRSPPTAE
+515 LDRSPPTAP

-529 LKSLEEYLGEDG
+529 LNSLEQYLGEDG

-742 AETYSEGEPAMN
+742 AETTAAGETAVN
-754 NVLEAITATGLSHST
+754 NVFEAITATGLSHST
-769 LVQFPEHPPFPS
+769 LVQFPENPPFPS
-781 VEESLL
+781 VEEGLL
-787 KIIQADQPK
+787 NVIQNDQPQ

-803 VISVSFSPDGKTLA
+803 VYQVSFSPDGKTLASASSDKTVKLWDVVTGKKLKTLNGHPDGFNRVSFSPDGKTLASASSDKTVKLWEVGTGKELKTLNGHQSLVFSVSFSPDGKTLA
-817 SASED
+817 SASSD
-822 KTVKL
+822 K
-827 WDVVTGKELKTL
+827 
-839 NGHQSLIYSVSFS
+839 
-852 PDGKT
+852 
-857 LASGS
+857 
-862 ADNTVKLWDV
+862 
-872 GTGKELKT
+872 
-880 LKEHQAQVISVSY
+880 
-893 SPDGKTLASGSAD
+893 
-906 NTVKLWDVGTG
+906 
-917 KELKT
+917 
-922 LQGHQDWVNSVSY
+922 
-935 SPDGKTLASGS
+935 
-946 RDNTVKL
+946 TVKL

-959 KELKTLKGHPSQVF
+959 KELKTLKGHQDMVWSVSYSPDGKTLASASFDGTVKLWDVATGKELKTLKGHQDRVWGVSFSPDGKTLASASQDATVKLWDMATGKELKTLNEHRDWVI

-986 GNKDNTVKLWDVVT
+986 
-1000 GKELKT
+1000 
-1006 LKGHQGSVFGV
+1006 
-1017 SYSPDG
+1017 
-1023 KTLASTSGDKTVKLW
+1023 ASSDKTVKLW
-1038 DVGKEKELNTL
+1038 DVGTSKELKTL
-1049 NGHQD
+1049 KGHQD

-1067 LASASSDKT
+1067 LASGSADKT
-1076 VRIWEVINSKETP
+1076 VRIWAVKALWDNLWDNGKEPP
-1089 ISQTLRGNG
+1089 ISQPLLGHEAP
-1098 DQVWAVAF
+1098 VWAVAF
-1106 SPNGKYII
+1106 SPDGNQIVSGGKDRTLRLWDGNTGKATKTLQGYTGEALAYSPDGKYII
-1114 TDGYRRDAQTG
+1114 GDGYRRDAQTG
-1125 KAIGKPWK
+1125 EVIGKPWK
-1133 WQGNMNFRAIAF
+1133 WQGNMNFRAMAF

-1154 MIDKTLQIQ
+1154 MTSYDDRTLRIQ
-1163 DFLTGRAIATLPG
+1163 DFLTGRAIATL
-1176 HTGFVYSVKFSPD
+1176 
-1189 GKRIVSVSDDKTLRI
+1189 
-1204 WDTETGKAI
+1204 
-1213 AILSGHT
+1213 
-1220 VSGHTNWVTTV
+1220 
-1231 AFSSD
+1231 
-1236 GKRIV
+1236 
-1241 SGSADKTLRLWDAET
+1241 
-1256 GKVIATLSG
+1256 SG
-1265 HTDTVG
+1265 HTDWVL

-1283 SGSDDKTLRIWDAET
+1283 SGSADKTLRIWDAET

-1303 ILQGHTDVV
+1303 TLSGHTDAVW
-1312 RSVAFSPDGKRIV
+1312 SFAFSPDGKRIV
-1325 SGSYDKTLLL
+1325 SGSTDKTLRIWDAETGKAIRTLQGHTDVVGSVAFSPDDKRIASGSDDKTLRL
-1335 WDAETGKAIGKPLK
+1335 WDVETGKAIGKPLK
-1349 GHTGEVVS
+1349 GHTGEVIS
-1357 VAFSSDGKRIVSGS
+1357 VAFSPDGKRIVSGS
-1371 GDKTL
+1371 NDKTL

-1390 CNQLKDHPNLKQPST
+1390 CNQLQNHPSLSQPST

-1426 TAKPSPTIQPSPS
+1426 TAKPSPTNP
-1439 PVSSSSSNSW
+1439 

>member
-1 MNQQI
+1 LSNNGSKNKAMDQQT

-16 DRLTAFIEELREKG
+16 DRLTDFIEELREEG

-39 AAQQVVLTLI
+39 AAQKLVLTLI

-80 QRFKLW
+80 QRFKRW
-86 LDSLPTSTAL
+86 SDSLPTSPAL
-96 ETTTSEVQP
+96 ETTTSEVHP
-105 RDTKAQVLSQEL
+105 LDTKAQVLSQEL
-117 SNIQSFAHWLK
+117 SDIQSHANQLT
-128 IGAFVGAIMV
+128 VGLV
-138 IVLYGFWST
+138 IV
-147 KPKPATIA
+147 ATALIA
-155 PSTATLPTPKFS
+155 ALFPLIWNPSRTPTTVATPTPTLTSPTPKAS
-167 SGTIST
+167 SSVPT
-173 PSPKTKVTPSSG
+173 PSPTPKASKESS
-185 TISTPSPKTVIPSSG
+185 PSPEPS
-200 TTPSPHTVAPSPKS
+200 K
-214 STIPPQSSE
+214 
-223 LVFKPV
+223 LVFKPI
-229 VNASSLFF
+229 VNASSPFF
-237 CGWQQKGLIFFML
+237 CGWQQKWLIFFIL
-250 ALPVLIFYNLIQLS
+250 AVPITVFLYALRRGL
-264 FWSKRADLF
+264 WSKQADLF

-301 IFTQI
+301 IFNQI

-495 LSGQVQTP
+495 LSGQMQTP
-503 LPEQLLSHSFHW
+503 LPEQLLIHSFHW
-515 LDRSPPTAE
+515 LDRSPPTAP

-529 LKSLEEYLGEDG
+529 LESLEQYLGEDG

-563 TQLKTQSNQSLAEV
+563 TQLKTDANQSLAEV

-685 PDELRDSLKRKNLL
+685 PDELRDSLKRKSLL

-742 AETYSEGEPAMN
+742 AETYSEGETAVN
-754 NVLEAITATGLSHST
+754 NVFEAITATGLSHST
-769 LVQFPEHPPFPS
+769 LVQLPEHPPFPS
-781 VEESLL
+781 VEEGLL
-787 KIIQADQPK
+787 KVIQTDQPQ
-796 VLSHPSQ
+796 VLSDQAKVRSVSYSPDGKTLASASGDNMVKLWDVVTGKELNTLKGHQDGVSSVSFFPDGKTLASASLDGTVKLWDVGTGKELNTLKGNQHRVISVSFSPDGKTLAFASIDGTVKLWDVVRGKEFKTLKGSQ
-803 VISVSFSPDGKTLA
+803 LPVDVSFSPDGKTLAFASIDGTVKWWDVVTGKEPKTLKWNQGRYTSVSFSPDGKTLA
-817 SASED
+817 SASWD

-827 WDVVTGKELKTL
+827 LDVVTGKELKTL
-839 NGHQSLIYSVSFS
+839 NGHQSAVY
-852 PDGKT
+852 
-857 LASGS
+857 A
-862 ADNTVKLWDV
+862 
-872 GTGKELKT
+872 
-880 LKEHQAQVISVSY
+880 VSY
-893 SPDGKTLASGSAD
+893 SPDGKTLA
-906 NTVKLWDVGTG
+906 T
-917 KELKT
+917 
-922 LQGHQDWVNSVSY
+922 
-935 SPDGKTLASGS
+935 ASF
-946 RDNTVKL
+946 DK
-953 WDVGTG
+953 
-959 KELKTLKGHPSQVF
+959 
-973 SVSFSPDGKTLAS
+973 
-986 GNKDNTVKLWDVVT
+986 TVKLWDVVT

-1006 LKGHQGSVFGV
+1006 LKGHQDRVWSV

-1023 KTLASTSGDKTVKLW
+1023 R
-1038 DVGKEKELNTL
+1038 
-1049 NGHQD
+1049 
-1054 QVNSVSFS
+1054 
-1062 PDGKT
+1062 T
-1067 LASASSDKT
+1067 LASASADKT
-1076 VRIWEVINSKETP
+1076 VRIWEVKALWDNSKEP
-1089 ISQTLRGNG
+1089 SISQPLRGHEE
-1098 DQVWAVAF
+1098 QVWAVAF
-1106 SPNGKYII
+1106 SPDGNQIVSGGLDRTLRIWDADTGKTIGKPLQGHTAPVRALAYSPDGKYIVSGSYDK
-1114 TDGYRRDAQTG
+1114 TLRLWNAKTG
-1125 KAIGKPWK
+1125 KAI
-1133 WQGNMNFRAIAF
+1133 R
-1145 SPDGERVVV
+1145 
-1154 MIDKTLQIQ
+1154 
-1163 DFLTGRAIATLPG
+1163 TLPG
-1176 HTGFVYSVKFSPD
+1176 HTSGLFSVAFSPD
-1189 GKRIVSVSDDKTLRI
+1189 SKRIVSGSDDKTLRI

-1213 AILSGHT
+1213 RTLPGHT
-1220 VSGHTNWVTTV
+1220 DFVYSV
-1231 AFSSD
+1231 AFSPD

-1241 SGSADKTLRLWDAET
+1241 SGSKDKTLRLWDTETGKAIRTLQGHTGMVRSVAFSPDGKRIVSGSRDKNLRLWDAET
-1256 GKVIATLSG
+1256 GKAIGKPFKG
-1265 HTDTVG
+1265 HTGEVL

-1283 SGSDDKTLRIWDAET
+1283 SGSDDKTLR
-1298 GKAIR
+1298 
-1303 ILQGHTDVV
+1303 
-1312 RSVAFSPDGKRIV
+1312 
-1325 SGSYDKTLLL
+1325 L

-1349 GHTGEVVS
+1349 GHTDKVIS

-1371 GDKTL
+1371 NDKTL
-1376 RIWHISWEYLLPIL
+1376 RIWYISWEYLLPIL
-1390 CNQLKDHPNLKQPST
+1390 CNQLKDHPSLKQPST

-1411 KETCEHFVWAKSAES
+1411 QETCEHFVWAKSAES
-1426 TAKPSPTIQPSPS
+1426 TPKPSPINP
-1439 PVSSSSSNSW
+1439 

>member
-16 DRLTAFIEELREKG
+16 DRLTAFIEELREEG

-39 AAQQVVLTLI
+39 AAQKLVLTLI

-80 QRFKLW
+80 QRFKRW
-86 LDSLPTSTAL
+86 LDSLPTSPAL
-96 ETTTSEVQP
+96 ETTTSEVHP
-105 RDTKAQVLSQEL
+105 LDTKAQVLSQEL
-117 SNIQSFAHWLK
+117 SDIQSHANQLT
-128 IGAFVGAIMV
+128 VGLV
-138 IVLYGFWST
+138 IV
-147 KPKPATIA
+147 ATALIA
-155 PSTATLPTPKFS
+155 ALFPLIWNPSRTPTTVATPTPTLTSPTPKAS
-167 SGTIST
+167 SSVPT
-173 PSPKTKVTPSSG
+173 PSPTPKASKESS
-185 TISTPSPKTVIPSSG
+185 PSPEPS
-200 TTPSPHTVAPSPKS
+200 K
-214 STIPPQSSE
+214 
-223 LVFKPV
+223 LVFKPI
-229 VNASSLFF
+229 VNASSPFF
-237 CGWQQKGLIFFML
+237 CGWQQKWLIFFIL
-250 ALPVLIFYNLIQLS
+250 AVPITVFLYALRRGL
-264 FWSKRADLF
+264 WSKQADLF

-301 IFTQI
+301 IFNQI
-306 ARGLKRRVRIPSQ
+306 ARGLKRRVRIPSH

-338 PVYGTYQR
+338 PVYGTYQT

-459 NQEFFLA
+459 NQDFFLA
-466 QNFIVLPATAEGLQV
+466 QYFIVLPATTEGLQV

-503 LPEQLLSHSFHW
+503 LPEQLLIHSFHW
-515 LDRSPPTAE
+515 LDRSPPTAA

-529 LKSLEEYLGEDG
+529 LKSLEQYLGEDG

-563 TQLKTQSNQSLAEV
+563 TQLKTDSNKSLAEV

-612 TIRSALQNLLVSSVQ
+612 TIRLALQNLLVSSVQ

-742 AETYSEGEPAMN
+742 AETTSAGETAVN
-754 NVLEAITATGLSHST
+754 NAFEAITATGLSHST

-781 VEESLL
+781 VEEGLL
-787 KIIQADQPK
+787 KVIQADQPTKAIK
-796 VLSHPSQ
+796 VLSHPSE
-803 VISVSFSPDGKTLA
+803 VNEVSFSPDGKTLA
-817 SASED
+817 SGSEDKTVKLWDVETGKELKTLKGHQDSVNSVSFPPDGKTLASASRD

-839 NGHQSLIYSVSFS
+839 NGHQS
-852 PDGKT
+852 
-857 LASGS
+857 A
-862 ADNTVKLWDV
+862 
-872 GTGKELKT
+872 
-880 LKEHQAQVISVSY
+880 
-893 SPDGKTLASGSAD
+893 
-906 NTVKLWDVGTG
+906 
-917 KELKT
+917 
-922 LQGHQDWVNSVSY
+922 VNSVSY
-935 SPDGKTLASGS
+935 SPDGKTLASAS
-946 RDNTVKL
+946 RDNTVKLWDVVTGKELKTLNGHQDQVWSVSFSPDGKTLASASWDNTVKL

-959 KELKTLKGHPSQVF
+959 KELKTLKGYQSWVN
-973 SVSFSPDGKTLAS
+973 SVSYSPDGETLAS
-986 GNKDNTVKLWDVVT
+986 GSGDGTVKLWDVGT

-1006 LKGHQGSVFGV
+1006 LQVHQYSVR
-1017 SYSPDG
+1017 
-1023 KTLASTSGDKTVKLW
+1023 
-1038 DVGKEKELNTL
+1038 
-1049 NGHQD
+1049 
-1054 QVNSVSFS
+1054 SVSFS

-1067 LASASSDKT
+1067 LASASADNT
-1076 VRIWEVINSKETP
+1076 VRIWEVINSKEPP
-1089 ISQTLRGNG
+1089 ISQPLRGHEA
-1098 DQVWAVAF
+1098 QVWAVAF
-1106 SPNGKYII
+1106 SP
-1114 TDGYRRDAQTG
+1114 
-1125 KAIGKPWK
+1125 
-1133 WQGNMNFRAIAF
+1133 
-1145 SPDGERVVV
+1145 
-1154 MIDKTLQIQ
+1154 
-1163 DFLTGRAIATLPG
+1163 
-1176 HTGFVYSVKFSPD
+1176 D
-1189 GKRIVSVSDDKTLRI
+1189 GKQIVSSEGI
-1204 WDTETGKAI
+1204 
-1213 AILSGHT
+1213 
-1220 VSGHTNWVTTV
+1220 
-1231 AFSSD
+1231 D
-1236 GKRIV
+1236 G
-1241 SGSADKTLRLWDAET
+1241 TLRLWDGNT
-1256 GKVIATLSG
+1256 GKTI
-1265 HTDTVG
+1265 
-1271 SVAFSPDGKRIV
+1271 GK
-1283 SGSDDKTLRIWDAET
+1283 L
-1298 GKAIR
+1298 
-1303 ILQGHTDVV
+1303 LQGYTKSV
-1312 RSVAFSPDGKRIV
+1312 RALA
-1325 SGSYDKTLLL
+1325 YTEL
-1335 WDAETGKAIGKPLK
+1335 T
-1349 GHTGEVVS
+1349 H
-1357 VAFSSDGKRIVSGS
+1357 
-1371 GDKTL
+1371 
-1376 RIWHISWEYLLPIL
+1376 
-1390 CNQLKDHPNLKQPST
+1390 
-1405 DVAWEA
+1405 
-1411 KETCEHFVWAKSAES
+1411 
-1426 TAKPSPTIQPSPS
+1426 
-1439 PVSSSSSNSW
+1439 

>member
-1 MNQQI
+1 MDQQT

-16 DRLTAFIEELREKG
+16 DRLTDFIEELREEG

-39 AAQQVVLTLI
+39 AAQKLVLTLI

-71 SPTEQEDFQ
+71 SPSEQEDFQ

-86 LDSLPTSTAL
+86 LDSLPTSTAPEAL
-96 ETTTSEVQP
+96 MPEVHP
-105 RDTKAQVLSQEL
+105 LDTKAQVLSQEL
-117 SNIQSFAHWLK
+117 SDIQSHANQLT
-128 IGAFVGAIMV
+128 VGLV
-138 IVLYGFWST
+138 IVATALIAALFPLIWNPSRT
-147 KPKPATIA
+147 PTTVATPIPTVTSPTSKP
-155 PSTATLPTPKFS
+155 S
-167 SGTIST
+167 SSVPT
-173 PSPKTKVTPSSG
+173 PSPSPKPS
-185 TISTPSPKTVIPSSG
+185 ITPSPPSK
-200 TTPSPHTVAPSPKS
+200 P
-214 STIPPQSSE
+214 SE
-223 LVFKPV
+223 LVFKPI
-229 VNASSLFF
+229 VNASSPFF
-237 CGWQQKGLIFFML
+237 CGWQQKWLLFFILAVPITVFLYALRRGL
-250 ALPVLIFYNLIQLS
+250 
-264 FWSKRADLF
+264 WSKQADLF

-301 IFTQI
+301 IFNQI
-306 ARGLKRRVRIPSQ
+306 ARGLKRRVRIPSH

-338 PVYGTYQR
+338 PVYGTYQT

-503 LPEQLLSHSFHW
+503 LPEQLLIHSFHW
-515 LDRSPPTAE
+515 LDRSPPTAP

-529 LKSLEEYLGEDG
+529 LKSLEQYLGNDG

-563 TQLKTQSNQSLAEV
+563 TQLKTDSNQSLAEV

-699 PRTLPRTFG
+699 PRTLPRTFW

-742 AETYSEGEPAMN
+742 AETYSAGETAVN
-754 NVLEAITATGLSHST
+754 NAFEAITATGLSHST

-787 KIIQADQPK
+787 KVIQADQPTKAIK

-803 VISVSFSPDGKTLA
+803 VISVSYSPDGKTLA
-817 SASED
+817 SASDD
-822 KTVKL
+822 K
-827 WDVVTGKELKTL
+827 
-839 NGHQSLIYSVSFS
+839 
-852 PDGKT
+852 
-857 LASGS
+857 
-862 ADNTVKLWDV
+862 TVKLWDV

-880 LKEHQAQVISVSY
+880 LNGDQDSVWIVSY
-893 SPDGKTLASGSAD
+893 SPDGKILASA
-906 NTVKLWDVGTG
+906 N
-917 KELKT
+917 
-922 LQGHQDWVNSVSY
+922 
-935 SPDGKTLASGS
+935 A
-946 RDNTVKL
+946 NTVKL

-959 KELKTLKGHPSQVF
+959 KELKTLKGHQ
-973 SVSFSPDGKTLAS
+973 SPVWS
-986 GNKDNTVKLWDVVT
+986 
-1000 GKELKT
+1000 
-1006 LKGHQGSVFGV
+1006 V

-1023 KTLASTSGDKTVKLW
+1023 KTLASASWENTVKLWDVGTGKELRTLKGHQAVVRNVSYSPDGKILASGSFDKTVKLW
-1038 DVGKEKELNTL
+1038 DVGTGKELNTL
-1049 NGHQD
+1049 KGHQSG
-1054 QVNSVSFS
+1054 VMSVSFS

-1067 LASASSDKT
+1067 LASASSDKTVKLWDVGTGKELRNLKGHQDRVWSVSFSPDGKTLASGSDDKTVKLWDVGTGKELKTLKGHQYSVMSVSYSPDGKTLASASADKT

-1089 ISQTLRGNG
+1089 ISQTLRGHG
-1098 DQVWAVAF
+1098 DGVWAVAF
-1106 SPNGKYII
+1106 SPDGKQIVSGGRENTI
-1114 TDGYRRDAQTG
+1114 RLWDGNTG
-1125 KAIGKPWK
+1125 KAI
-1133 WQGNMNFRAIAF
+1133 R
-1145 SPDGERVVV
+1145 
-1154 MIDKTLQIQ
+1154 TLQGYKDSVQ
-1163 DFLTGRAIATLPG
+1163 LLDYSTLPG
-1176 HTGFVYSVKFSPD
+1176 HTDAVRALAYSPD
-1189 GKRIVSVSDDKTLRI
+1189 GKYIVSGSYDDTLRI
-1204 WDTETGKAI
+1204 W
-1213 AILSGHT
+1213 
-1220 VSGHTNWVTTV
+1220 N
-1231 AFSSD
+1231 
-1236 GKRIV
+1236 
-1241 SGSADKTLRLWDAET
+1241 AET
-1256 GKVIATLSG
+1256 GKTIRTLQG
-1265 HTDTVG
+1265 HTGAVI

-1283 SGSDDKTLRIWDAET
+1283 SGSSDKNLRIWDAQT
-1298 GKAIR
+1298 GKVIAT
-1303 ILQGHTDVV
+1303 LPGHTKAVI
-1312 RSVAFSPDGKRIV
+1312 SVAFSPDGKRIV
-1325 SGSYDKTLLL
+1325 SGSLDKILRIWDIETGKAIRTLQGRTEAVISVAFSPDGKRIVSGSEDKTLRLWDAETGKAIRTLQGHTDVVGSVAFSPDGKRIASGSYDKTLRL

-1349 GHTGEVVS
+1349 GHTEAVIS
-1357 VAFSSDGKRIVSGS
+1357 VAFSPDGKRIVSGS
-1371 GDKTL
+1371 ADKTL

-1390 CNQLKDHPNLKQPST
+1390 CNQLQNHPSLSQPST

-1426 TAKPSPTIQPSPS
+1426 TAKPSPINP
-1439 PVSSSSSNSW
+1439 

>member
-1 MNQQI
+1 MDQQT

-16 DRLTAFIEELREKG
+16 DRLTDFIEELREEG

-39 AAQQVVLTLI
+39 AAQKLVLTLI

-71 SPTEQEDFQ
+71 SPSEQEDFQ

-86 LDSLPTSTAL
+86 LDSIPTSPIP
-96 ETTTSEVQP
+96 ETTTSEVHP
-105 RDTKAQVLSQEL
+105 LDTKAQVLSQEL
-117 SNIQSFAHWLK
+117 SDIQSHANQLT
-128 IGAFVGAIMV
+128 VGLV
-138 IVLYGFWST
+138 IVATALIAALFPLIWNPSQ
-147 KPKPATIA
+147 KPPTTVAT
-155 PSTATLPTPKFS
+155 PTPTVTSPTPKAS
-167 SGTIST
+167 SSVPT
-173 PSPKTKVTPSSG
+173 PSPTPSSKP
-185 TISTPSPKTVIPSSG
+185 STVPSKP
-200 TTPSPHTVAPSPKS
+200 
-214 STIPPQSSE
+214 SE
-223 LVFKPV
+223 LVFKPI
-229 VNASSLFF
+229 VNASSPFF
-237 CGWQQKGLIFFML
+237 CGWQQKWLIFFIL
-250 ALPVLIFYNLIQLS
+250 AVPITVFLYALRRGL
-264 FWSKRADLF
+264 WSKQADLF

-286 KISIQGVEQDLFPPL
+286 KIFIQGVEQDLFPPL

-319 QLDVNKTIEATLKK
+319 QLDINKTIETTLKK

-338 PVYGTYQR
+338 PVYGTYQT

-466 QNFIVLPATAEGLQV
+466 QYFIVLPATTEGLQV

-503 LPEQLLSHSFHW
+503 LPEQLLIHSFHW
-515 LDRSPPTAE
+515 LDRSPPTAA

-529 LKSLEEYLGEDG
+529 LKSLEQYLGKDG

-563 TQLKTQSNQSLAEV
+563 TQLKTDANQSLAEV

-742 AETYSEGEPAMN
+742 AETTSAGETAVN
-754 NVLEAITATGLSHST
+754 NAFEAITATGLSHST

-787 KIIQADQPK
+787 KVIQNDQPQ
-796 VLSHPSQ
+796 VLSHPSWVWRVSYSPDGKTLASASQ
-803 VISVSFSPDGKTLA
+803 DKTVKLWDVGTGKELKTLNGHQDRVLSVSYSPDGKTLASASSDTTVKLWDTVTGKELNTLNGHQSTVTSVSYSPDGKTLASASQDKTVKLWDVGTGKELKTLNGHQDGVNSVSYSPDGKTLASASADKTIKLWDVGTGKELKTLNGHQDGVNSVSYSPDGKTLASASQDKTVELWDVVTGKELKTLFWHQFPVNSVSFSPDGKTLA
-817 SASED
+817 SGSTD
-822 KTVKL
+822 GTVNL

-839 NGHQSLIYSVSFS
+839 NGHQAHVFGVSFS

-862 ADNTVKLWDV
+862 V
-872 GTGKELKT
+872 
-880 LKEHQAQVISVSY
+880 
-893 SPDGKTLASGSAD
+893 
-906 NTVKLWDVGTG
+906 
-917 KELKT
+917 
-922 LQGHQDWVNSVSY
+922 
-935 SPDGKTLASGS
+935 
-946 RDNTVKL
+946 
-953 WDVGTG
+953 
-959 KELKTLKGHPSQVF
+959 
-973 SVSFSPDGKTLAS
+973 
-986 GNKDNTVKLWDVVT
+986 
-1000 GKELKT
+1000 
-1006 LKGHQGSVFGV
+1006 
-1017 SYSPDG
+1017 
-1023 KTLASTSGDKTVKLW
+1023 
-1038 DVGKEKELNTL
+1038 
-1049 NGHQD
+1049 
-1054 QVNSVSFS
+1054 
-1062 PDGKT
+1062 
-1067 LASASSDKT
+1067 DKT
-1076 VRIWEVINSKETP
+1076 VRIWEVIALWDKSKEP
-1089 ISQTLRGNG
+1089 SISQPLRGHE
-1098 DQVWAVAF
+1098 DEVWAVAF
-1106 SPNGKYII
+1106 SPNGKQIASGGPDGNLRIWDGNTGKTIGKPLQGHTAPVRALAYSPDGKYIVSGSFDK
-1114 TDGYRRDAQTG
+1114 TLRLWDAQTG
-1125 KAIGKPWK
+1125 KVI
-1133 WQGNMNFRAIAF
+1133 R
-1145 SPDGERVVV
+1145 
-1154 MIDKTLQIQ
+1154 
-1163 DFLTGRAIATLPG
+1163 TLPG
-1176 HTGFVYSVKFSPD
+1176 HTNSVYSVAFSPD
-1189 GKRIVSVSDDKTLRI
+1189 GKRIVSGSKDKTLRI
-1204 WDTETGKAI
+1204 WDAETGKA
-1213 AILSGHT
+1213 
-1220 VSGHTNWVTTV
+1220 
-1231 AFSSD
+1231 
-1236 GKRIV
+1236 
-1241 SGSADKTLRLWDAET
+1241 
-1256 GKVIATLSG
+1256 IATLSG
-1265 HTDTVG
+1265 HTDTVFSAAFSPDG
-1271 SVAFSPDGKRIV
+1271 KRIVSGSDDKTLRLWDTETGKAIRTLSGHTNWISSVAFSPDGKRIV

-1298 GKAIR
+1298 GKVNAT
-1303 ILQGHTDVV
+1303 LQGHADRVY
-1312 RSVAFSPDGKRIV
+1312 SVAFSPDGKRIV
-1325 SGSYDKTLLL
+1325 SGSQDNTLRL

-1349 GHTGEVVS
+1349 GHTGEVAS
-1357 VAFSSDGKRIVSGS
+1357 VAFSPDGKRIASGS
-1371 GDKTL
+1371 LDGTL

-1390 CNQLKDHPNLKQPST
+1390 CNQLKDNPSLNQPNT

-1426 TAKPSPTIQPSPS
+1426 TAKPSPINP
-1439 PVSSSSSNSW
+1439 

>member
-1 MNQQI
+1 LSNNGSKKKTMNQQI

-16 DRLTAFIEELREKG
+16 DRLTDFIEELREEG

-39 AAQQVVLTLI
+39 AAQQLVLTLI

-71 SPTEQEDFQ
+71 SPSEQEDFQ

-86 LDSLPTSTAL
+86 LASLPTSPAL
-96 ETTTSEVQP
+96 ETTTSEVHP
-105 RDTKAQVLSQEL
+105 LDTKAQVLSQEL
-117 SNIQSFAHWLK
+117 SDIQSHANQLT
-128 IGAFVGAIMV
+128 VGLV
-138 IVLYGFWST
+138 IVATALIAALFPLIWNSPQKPPNNPASPT
-147 KPKPATIA
+147 PTATPIIPKP
-155 PSTATLPTPKFS
+155 S
-167 SGTIST
+167 SAVPT
-173 PSPKTKVTPSSG
+173 PSPSPKPS
-185 TISTPSPKTVIPSSG
+185 IKPSPPSE
-200 TTPSPHTVAPSPKS
+200 SPK
-214 STIPPQSSE
+214 
-223 LVFKPV
+223 LVFKPI
-229 VNASSLFF
+229 VNASSPFF
-237 CGWQQKGLIFFML
+237 CGWQQKWLIFFIL
-250 ALPVLIFYNLIQLS
+250 AVPITVFLYAIRRGL
-264 FWSKRADLF
+264 WSKQADLF

-301 IFTQI
+301 IFNQI

-338 PVYGTYQR
+338 PVYGTYQT

-400 SPRKLQEIIH
+400 APRKLQEIIH

-433 LEPWVSQLKTWE
+433 LEPWVNQLKTWE
-445 KRAVLTPNPISNWS
+445 KRSVLTPNPISNWS

-503 LPEQLLSHSFHW
+503 LPEQLLIHSFHW
-515 LDRSPPTAE
+515 LDRSPPTAA

-529 LKSLEEYLGEDG
+529 LNSLEEYLGKDG

-563 TQLKTQSNQSLAEV
+563 TQLKTDANQSLAEV

-742 AETYSEGEPAMN
+742 AETTSAGETAVN
-754 NVLEAITATGLSHST
+754 DVFEAIAATGLSHST

-781 VEESLL
+781 VEEGLL
-787 KIIQADQPK
+787 KVIQADQPQ

-803 VISVSFSPDGKTLA
+803 VNEVRYSPDGKTLA
-817 SASED
+817 TASDD

-827 WDVVTGKELKTL
+827 WDVVTGKELKTF
-839 NGHQSLIYSVSFS
+839 NGHQKWVYSVSFS

-862 ADNTVKLWDV
+862 DDNTVKLWDV

-880 LKEHQAQVISVSY
+880 LEDHQSWGWVNSVSY
-893 SPDGKTLASGSAD
+893 SSDGKTLASGNLDYTVKLWDVVTGKELKTFRGHRDRVRSVSFSPDGKTLAS
-906 NTVKLWDVGTG
+906 
-917 KELKT
+917 
-922 LQGHQDWVNSVSY
+922 
-935 SPDGKTLASGS
+935 ASD
-946 RDNTVKL
+946 DNTVKL

-959 KELKTLKGHPSQVF
+959 KELKTLKGHQGSVTSVSF
-973 SVSFSPDGKTLAS
+973 SPDGKILASGSSDKTVKLWDGVTGTELKTLKGHQDIVRSMSFSPDGKTLAS
-986 GNKDNTVKLWDVVT
+986 A
-1000 GKELKT
+1000 
-1006 LKGHQGSVFGV
+1006 
-1017 SYSPDG
+1017 SY
-1023 KTLASTSGDKTVKLW
+1023 DKTVKLW
-1038 DVGKEKELNTL
+1038 DVGTGKELNTL

-1054 QVNSVSFS
+1054 KVLSVSFS

-1067 LASASSDKT
+1067 LASASGDKT
-1076 VRIWEVINSKETP
+1076 VRIWEVINSKEPP
-1089 ISQTLRGNG
+1089 ISQALRGHE
-1098 DQVWAVAF
+1098 DWVLVV
-1106 SPNGKYII
+1106 
-1114 TDGYRRDAQTG
+1114 
-1125 KAIGKPWK
+1125 
-1133 WQGNMNFRAIAF
+1133 AF
-1145 SPDGERVVV
+1145 SPDGN
-1154 MIDKTLQIQ
+1154 QIVSGGIEGTVLLW
-1163 DFLTGRAIATLPG
+1163 DGNTGKAIRTLPG
-1176 HTGFVYSVKFSPD
+1176 HLAPVRALAYSPD
-1189 GKRIVSVSDDKTLRI
+1189 GKYIVSGNYDKILRL
-1204 WDTETGKAI
+1204 WDAKTGKAI
-1213 AILSGHT
+1213 A
-1220 VSGHTNWVTTV
+1220 
-1231 AFSSD
+1231 
-1236 GKRIV
+1236 
-1241 SGSADKTLRLWDAET
+1241 TLQ
-1256 GKVIATLSG
+1256 G
-1265 HTDTVG
+1265 HTDEVW

-1283 SGSDDKTLRIWDAET
+1283 SGSNDKTLRIWDTDTGKAIATLAADTGGVVSVAFSPDGKRIVSSGSNNTLQIWDTETGKAISTLPGHTDWVVSVAFSPDGKHIVSGSKDKNLRLWDAET

-1303 ILQGHTDVV
+1303 TLQGHTDLVV
-1312 RSVAFSPDGKRIV
+1312 SVAFSPDGKRIV
-1325 SGSYDKTLLL
+1325 SGSYDNTLRI

-1349 GHTGEVVS
+1349 GHTGEVAS
-1357 VAFSSDGKRIVSGS
+1357 VAFSPDGKRIVSGS
-1371 GDKTL
+1371 FDKTL

-1390 CNQLKDHPNLKQPST
+1390 CNQLKDHPSLKQPST

-1411 KETCEHFVWAKSAES
+1411 KETCEHFVWDKSAES
-1426 TAKPSPTIQPSPS
+1426 TPKPSPINP
-1439 PVSSSSSNSW
+1439 

>member
-1 MNQQI
+1 MDQQT

-16 DRLTAFIEELREKG
+16 DRLTDFIEELREEG

-39 AAQQVVLTLI
+39 AAQKLVLTLI

-71 SPTEQEDFQ
+71 SPSEQEDFQ

-86 LDSLPTSTAL
+86 LDSIPTSPIP
-96 ETTTSEVQP
+96 ETTTSEVHP
-105 RDTKAQVLSQEL
+105 LDTKAQVLSQEL
-117 SNIQSFAHWLK
+117 SDIQSHANQLT
-128 IGAFVGAIMV
+128 VGLV
-138 IVLYGFWST
+138 IVATALIAALFPLIWNPSQ
-147 KPKPATIA
+147 KPPTTVAT
-155 PSTATLPTPKFS
+155 PTPTVTSPTPKAS
-167 SGTIST
+167 SSVPT
-173 PSPKTKVTPSSG
+173 PSPTPSSKP
-185 TISTPSPKTVIPSSG
+185 STVPSKP
-200 TTPSPHTVAPSPKS
+200 
-214 STIPPQSSE
+214 SE
-223 LVFKPV
+223 LVFKPI
-229 VNASSLFF
+229 VNASSPFF
-237 CGWQQKGLIFFML
+237 CGWQQKWLIFFIL
-250 ALPVLIFYNLIQLS
+250 AVPITVFLYALRRGL
-264 FWSKRADLF
+264 WSKQADLF

-286 KISIQGVEQDLFPPL
+286 KIFIQGVEQDLFPPL

-319 QLDVNKTIEATLKK
+319 QLDINKTIETTLKK

-338 PVYGTYQR
+338 PVYGTYQT

-466 QNFIVLPATAEGLQV
+466 QYFIVLPATTEGLQV

-503 LPEQLLSHSFHW
+503 LPEQLLIHSFHW
-515 LDRSPPTAE
+515 LDRSPPTAA

-529 LKSLEEYLGEDG
+529 LKSLEQYLGKDG

-563 TQLKTQSNQSLAEV
+563 TQLKTDANQSLAEV

-742 AETYSEGEPAMN
+742 AETTSAGETAVN
-754 NVLEAITATGLSHST
+754 NAFEAITATGLSHST

-787 KIIQADQPK
+787 KVIQNDQPQ
-796 VLSHPSQ
+796 VLSHPSW
-803 VISVSFSPDGKTLA
+803 VWRVSYSPDGKTLA
-817 SASED
+817 SASQDKTVKLWDVGTGKELKTLNGHQDRVLSVSYSPDGKTLASASSDTTVKLWDTVTGKELNTLNGHQSTVTSVSYSPDGKTLASASQD

-839 NGHQSLIYSVSFS
+839 FWHQFPVNSVSFS

-862 ADNTVKLWDV
+862 TDGTVNLWDV
-872 GTGKELKT
+872 VTGKELKT
-880 LKEHQAQVISVSY
+880 LNGHQA
-893 SPDGKTLASGSAD
+893 
-906 NTVKLWDVGTG
+906 
-917 KELKT
+917 
-922 LQGHQDWVNSVSY
+922 H
-935 SPDGKTLASGS
+935 
-946 RDNTVKL
+946 
-953 WDVGTG
+953 
-959 KELKTLKGHPSQVF
+959 VF
-973 SVSFSPDGKTLAS
+973 GVSFSPDGKTLAS
-986 GNKDNTVKLWDVVT
+986 G
-1000 GKELKT
+1000 
-1006 LKGHQGSVFGV
+1006 SV
-1017 SYSPDG
+1017 
-1023 KTLASTSGDKTVKLW
+1023 
-1038 DVGKEKELNTL
+1038 
-1049 NGHQD
+1049 
-1054 QVNSVSFS
+1054 
-1062 PDGKT
+1062 
-1067 LASASSDKT
+1067 DKT
-1076 VRIWEVINSKETP
+1076 VRIWEVIALWDKSKEP
-1089 ISQTLRGNG
+1089 SISQPLRGHE
-1098 DQVWAVAF
+1098 DEVWAVAF
-1106 SPNGKYII
+1106 SPNGKQIASGGPDGNLRIWDGNTGKTIGKPLQGHTAPVRALAYSPDGKYIVSGSFDK
-1114 TDGYRRDAQTG
+1114 TLRLWDAQTG
-1125 KAIGKPWK
+1125 KVI
-1133 WQGNMNFRAIAF
+1133 R
-1145 SPDGERVVV
+1145 
-1154 MIDKTLQIQ
+1154 
-1163 DFLTGRAIATLPG
+1163 TLPG
-1176 HTGFVYSVKFSPD
+1176 HTNSVYSVAFSPD
-1189 GKRIVSVSDDKTLRI
+1189 GKRIVSGSKDKTLRI
-1204 WDTETGKAI
+1204 WDAETGKA
-1213 AILSGHT
+1213 
-1220 VSGHTNWVTTV
+1220 
-1231 AFSSD
+1231 
-1236 GKRIV
+1236 
-1241 SGSADKTLRLWDAET
+1241 
-1256 GKVIATLSG
+1256 IATLSG
-1265 HTDTVG
+1265 HTDTVFSAAFSPDG
-1271 SVAFSPDGKRIV
+1271 KRIVSGSDDKTLRLWDTETGKAIRTLSGHTNWISSVAFSPDGKRIV

-1298 GKAIR
+1298 GKVNAT
-1303 ILQGHTDVV
+1303 LQGHADRVY
-1312 RSVAFSPDGKRIV
+1312 SVAFSPDGKRIV
-1325 SGSYDKTLLL
+1325 SGSQDNTLRL

-1349 GHTGEVVS
+1349 GHTGEVAS
-1357 VAFSSDGKRIVSGS
+1357 VAFSPDGKRIASGS
-1371 GDKTL
+1371 LDGTL

-1390 CNQLKDHPNLKQPST
+1390 CNQLKDNPSLNQPNT

-1426 TAKPSPTIQPSPS
+1426 TAKPSPINP
-1439 PVSSSSSNSW
+1439 

>member
-1 MNQQI
+1 MDQQT

-16 DRLTAFIEELREKG
+16 DRLTDFIEELREEG

-39 AAQQVVLTLI
+39 AAQKLVLTLI

-71 SPTEQEDFQ
+71 SPSEQEDFQ

-86 LDSLPTSTAL
+86 LDSLPTSTAPEAL
-96 ETTTSEVQP
+96 MPEVHP
-105 RDTKAQVLSQEL
+105 LDTKAQVLSQEL
-117 SNIQSFAHWLK
+117 SDIQSHANQLT
-128 IGAFVGAIMV
+128 VGLV
-138 IVLYGFWST
+138 IVATALIAALFPLIWNSPQKPPNT
-147 KPKPATIA
+147 PASPTPTATPIIPKPSSAVPTPSPSPKPSSK
-155 PSTATLPTPKFS
+155 PSTA
-167 SGTIST
+167 
-173 PSPKTKVTPSSG
+173 PSKP
-185 TISTPSPKTVIPSSG
+185 
-200 TTPSPHTVAPSPKS
+200 
-214 STIPPQSSE
+214 SE
-223 LVFKPV
+223 LVFKPI
-229 VNASSLFF
+229 VNASSPFF
-237 CGWQQKGLIFFML
+237 CGWQQKWLIFFIL
-250 ALPVLIFYNLIQLS
+250 SVPIAVLLYAIRRGL
-264 FWSKRADLF
+264 WSKQADLF

-301 IFTQI
+301 IFNQI

-338 PVYGTYQR
+338 PVYGTYQT

-433 LEPWVSQLKTWE
+433 LEPWVNQLKTWE

-503 LPEQLLSHSFHW
+503 LPEQLLIHSFHW
-515 LDRSPPTAE
+515 LDRSPPTAP

-529 LKSLEEYLGEDG
+529 LKSLEQYLGNDG

-685 PDELRDSLKRKNLL
+685 PDELKESLKRKNLL

-742 AETYSEGEPAMN
+742 AETTSAGETAMN
-754 NVLEAITATGLSHST
+754 NVFEAITATGLSHST

-787 KIIQADQPK
+787 RIIQAEQSTK

-803 VISVSFSPDGKTLA
+803 V
-817 SASED
+817 
-822 KTVKL
+822 
-827 WDVVTGKELKTL
+827 W
-839 NGHQSLIYSVSFS
+839 
-852 PDGKT
+852 
-857 LASGS
+857 
-862 ADNTVKLWDV
+862 
-872 GTGKELKT
+872 
-880 LKEHQAQVISVSY
+880 SVSY

-906 NTVKLWDVGTG
+906 G
-917 KELKT
+917 
-922 LQGHQDWVNSVSY
+922 
-935 SPDGKTLASGS
+935 
-946 RDNTVKL
+946 TVKL

-959 KELKTLKGHPSQVF
+959 KELKTLKGHQGAVI
-973 SVSFSPDGKTLAS
+973 SVSYSPDGKTLAS
-986 GNKDNTVKLWDVVT
+986 ASYDTVKLWDVVT

-1006 LKGHQGSVFGV
+1006 LNQYWVNSVSFSPDGKTLASGSRDKTVKLWDVGTGKELKTLNGHQDVVISV

-1023 KTLASTSGDKTVKLW
+1023 KTLASGSVDKTVKLW
-1038 DVGKEKELNTL
+1038 DVGTGKELKTLNDQSQVYAVSFSPDGKTLASAGFDKMVKLWDLGTGKELNTL
-1049 NGHQD
+1049 KGHQSDVRSVSFSPDGKTLASASADRTMKLWDVGTGKELNTLKGHQD
-1054 QVNSVSFS
+1054 SVNSVSFS

-1067 LASASSDKT
+1067 LASASLDKA
-1076 VRIWEVINSKETP
+1076 VRIWEVINSKEPP
-1089 ISQTLRGNG
+1089 ISQPLRGHEG
-1098 DQVWAVAF
+1098 QVWAVAF
-1106 SPNGKYII
+1106 SPDRNQIVSGGPDRTLRIW
-1114 TDGYRRDAQTG
+1114 DGNTG
-1125 KAIGKPWK
+1125 KAIRTL
-1133 WQGNMNFRAIAF
+1133 QGHTDAVRALAY
-1145 SPDGERVVV
+1145 SPDGKYIVSGSY
-1154 MIDKTLQIQ
+1154 DKTLRLW
-1163 DFLTGRAIATLPG
+1163 DADKGKAIRTLQG
-1176 HTGFVYSVKFSPD
+1176 HTDMVFSVAFSPD
-1189 GKRIVSVSDDKTLRI
+1189 GKRIVSSSADKTLRI
-1204 WDTETGKAI
+1204 WDAETGKAI
-1213 AILSGHT
+1213 ATLPGHT
-1220 VSGHTNWVTTV
+1220 DLVFSV
-1231 AFSSD
+1231 AFSPDGKRIVSGSFDKTLRIWDAETGKAIRTLPGHIDWVLPVAFSPPD

-1256 GKVIATLSG
+1256 GKVIATL
-1265 HTDTVG
+1265 
-1271 SVAFSPDGKRIV
+1271 
-1283 SGSDDKTLRIWDAET
+1283 
-1298 GKAIR
+1298 
-1303 ILQGHTDVV
+1303 QGHTDKVE
-1312 RSVAFSPDGKRIV
+1312 SVAFSPDGKRIV
-1325 SGSYDKTLLL
+1325 SGSYDNTLRI

-1349 GHTGEVVS
+1349 GHTGEVAS
-1357 VAFSSDGKRIVSGS
+1357 VAFSPDGKRIVSGS
-1371 GDKTL
+1371 FDKTL

-1390 CNQLKDHPNLKQPST
+1390 CNQLKDHPSLKQPST
-1405 DVAWEA
+1405 GVAWEA

-1426 TAKPSPTIQPSPS
+1426 TAKPSPINP
-1439 PVSSSSSNSW
+1439 

>member
-1 MNQQI
+1 MDQQ
-6 THEIPDWIKS
+6 TTREIPDWIKS
-16 DRLTAFIEELREKG
+16 DRLTDFIEELREEG
-30 YKIGISQYI
+30 YKIGVSQYI

-80 QRFKLW
+80 QRFKRW
-86 LDSLPTSTAL
+86 LDSLPTSPAS
-96 ETTTSEVQP
+96 ETLIPEVHP
-105 RDTKAQVLSQEL
+105 LDTKAQVLSDEL
-117 SNIQSFAHWLK
+117 GKIQSFAHLLK
-128 IGAFVGAIMV
+128 SGAFVGAI
-138 IVLYGFWST
+138 ILIALYYFWNNSQ
-147 KPKPATIA
+147 KPTVIA
-155 PSTATLPTPKFS
+155 PTTPNATLPTPKPS
-167 SGTIST
+167 SSVPT
-173 PSPKTKVTPSSG
+173 PSPTPKASNK
-185 TISTPSPKTVIPSSG
+185 PSP
-200 TTPSPHTVAPSPKS
+200 SPEP
-214 STIPPQSSE
+214 SE

-229 VNASSLFF
+229 VNASSPFLMDR
-237 CGWQQKGLIFFML
+237 QKQWLIFFIL
-250 ALPVLIFYNLIQLS
+250 AVPVTVVLYAIWRGLLS
-264 FWSKRADLF
+264 KKADLF
-273 LKRLGMDREPKLE
+273 LKRMGRYREPKLE
-286 KISIQGVEQDLFPPL
+286 KISIQGVEQNLFPPL
-301 IFTQI
+301 IFNQI
-306 ARGLKRRVRIPSQ
+306 ARGLKRRIRIPSQ

-338 PVYGTYQR
+338 PVYGTYQT

-433 LEPWVSQLKTWE
+433 LKPWVSQLKTWE

-503 LPEQLLSHSFHW
+503 LPEQLLIHSFHW
-515 LDRSPPTAE
+515 LDRSPPTAA

-529 LKSLEEYLGEDG
+529 LKSLEQYLGNDG

-563 TQLKTQSNQSLAEV
+563 TQLKTDLNKSLAEV

-606 TKEQEL
+606 TKEQES

-633 QLEVATQYEKMLPDL
+633 QLEVATQNQKTLSGL
-648 LNPMLRLLSKRSE
+648 LFNPMLRLLSKRSE

-742 AETYSEGEPAMN
+742 AETYSEGETAVN
-754 NVLEAITATGLSHST
+754 NVFEVITATGLSHST
-769 LVQFPEHPPFPS
+769 LVQFPEHPPFRS
-781 VEESLL
+781 VEEGLL
-787 KIIQADQPK
+787 KVIQADQPK
-796 VLSHPSQ
+796 RNSSRTGVGESLRNFADQLKRIFIHSDAVYSAVFSPDGRTLATVSADRTAKLWDLETRKLIRTFNGHNDW
-803 VISVSFSPDGKTLA
+803 VFSVGFSPDGKILA
-817 SASED
+817 TGSRD
-822 KTVKL
+822 KTIRL
-827 WDVVTGKELKTL
+827 WNVTTGNEIINLR
-839 NGHQSLIYSVSFS
+839 GHKDAVRSVSFS
-852 PDGKT
+852 SDGKT
-857 LASGS
+857 LATGS
-862 ADNTVKLWDV
+862 VDKTAKLWDLA
-872 GTGKELKT
+872 TGKDLT
-880 LKEHQAQVISVSY
+880 
-893 SPDGKTLASGSAD
+893 
-906 NTVKLWDVGTG
+906 
-917 KELKT
+917 
-922 LQGHQDWVNSVSY
+922 
-935 SPDGKTLASGS
+935 
-946 RDNTVKL
+946 
-953 WDVGTG
+953 
-959 KELKTLKGHPSQVF
+959 
-973 SVSFSPDGKTLAS
+973 
-986 GNKDNTVKLWDVVT
+986 
-1000 GKELKT
+1000 
-1006 LKGHQGSVFGV
+1006 
-1017 SYSPDG
+1017 
-1023 KTLASTSGDKTVKLW
+1023 
-1038 DVGKEKELNTL
+1038 TL

-1054 QVNSVSFS
+1054 SVWSVSFFPDSKILITGSTDETVKLWDLATGKTLQTLNGHQGSIWSVSLSPDAKILATGGYDKSVKLWDLATGKEINTLVGHQGSVNSVSFS

-1067 LASASSDKT
+1067 LATGSTDKTVKLWNVETGQLIGTLTGHQDSVWNVSFSPDGKTLATASQDKT
-1076 VRIWEVINSKETP
+1076 VRLWDWTALSLDNGKETP
-1089 ISQTLRGNG
+1089 ISQTLQGYEAEI
-1098 DQVWAVAF
+1098 WAVTF
-1106 SPNGKYII
+1106 SPDRKQIASGGK
-1114 TDGYRRDAQTG
+1114 DGTLRLWDGNTG
-1125 KAIGKPWK
+1125 KAIGRPL
-1133 WQGNMNFRAIAF
+1133 QGYTA
-1145 SPDGERVVV
+1145 PV
-1154 MIDKTLQIQ
+1154 
-1163 DFLTGRAIATLPG
+1163 TGLA
-1176 HTGFVYSVKFSPD
+1176 YSPD
-1189 GKRIVSVSDDKTLRI
+1189 GKYIVSSNYD
-1204 WDTETGKAI
+1204 
-1213 AILSGHT
+1213 H
-1220 VSGHTNWVTTV
+1220 
-1231 AFSSD
+1231 
-1236 GKRIV
+1236 
-1241 SGSADKTLRLWDAET
+1241 TLRLWDAKT
-1256 GKVIATLSG
+1256 GKAIRTLQG
-1265 HTDTVG
+1265 HRGEVW
-1271 SVAFSPDGKRIV
+1271 SVAFSPDSKRIV
-1283 SGSDDKTLRIWDAET
+1283 SGSDDKTLRLWEAKTGKAIATLEGHTDWVRSVAFSFDGKRIVSGSTDKTLRIWDVETGKAIATLEGHTNAVLSVAFSPPDGKRIVSGSSDNTVRIWDAET
-1298 GKAIR
+1298 GKEIGNP
-1303 ILQGHTDVV
+1303 LKGHTDGV

-1325 SGSYDKTLLL
+1325 SGSYDKTLRL
-1335 WDAETGKAIGKPLK
+1335 WDAETGKAISKPLK
-1349 GHTGEVVS
+1349 GHTGRVVS
-1357 VAFSSDGKRIVSGS
+1357 VAFSPDGKRIVSGS
-1371 GDKTL
+1371 FDKTL

-1390 CNQLKDHPNLKQPST
+1390 CNQLQNHPNLKQPST

-1411 KETCEHFVWAKSAES
+1411 KETCEHFVWDKSAES
-1426 TAKPSPTIQPSPS
+1426 TPKPSPINP
-1439 PVSSSSSNSW
+1439 

>member
-1 MNQQI
+1 M
-6 THEIPDWIKS
+6 
-16 DRLTAFIEELREKG
+16 
-30 YKIGISQYI
+30 
-39 AAQQVVLTLI
+39 
-49 DQGETLDSPGS
+49 
-60 LGGYLGPIFCS
+60 
-71 SPTEQEDFQ
+71 
-80 QRFKLW
+80 
-86 LDSLPTSTAL
+86 
-96 ETTTSEVQP
+96 
-105 RDTKAQVLSQEL
+105 
-117 SNIQSFAHWLK
+117 
-128 IGAFVGAIMV
+128 
-138 IVLYGFWST
+138 
-147 KPKPATIA
+147 
-155 PSTATLPTPKFS
+155 
-167 SGTIST
+167 
-173 PSPKTKVTPSSG
+173 
-185 TISTPSPKTVIPSSG
+185 
-200 TTPSPHTVAPSPKS
+200 
-214 STIPPQSSE
+214 
-223 LVFKPV
+223 
-229 VNASSLFF
+229 
-237 CGWQQKGLIFFML
+237 IFFIL
-250 ALPVLIFYNLIQLS
+250 SVPIAVLLYAIRRGL
-264 FWSKRADLF
+264 WSKQADLF

-301 IFTQI
+301 IFNQI

-338 PVYGTYQR
+338 PVYGTYQT

-433 LEPWVSQLKTWE
+433 LEPWVNQLKTWE

-481 LSQVLNPEVIKSYL
+481 LSQVLNPEVIKSYV

-503 LPEQLLSHSFHW
+503 LPEQLLIHSFHW
-515 LDRSPPTAE
+515 LDRSPPTAP

-529 LKSLEEYLGEDG
+529 LKSLEQYLGNDG

-708 EWLVAAVII
+708 EWLIAAVII

-742 AETYSEGEPAMN
+742 AETTSAGETDVN
-754 NVLEAITATGLSHST
+754 NAFEAITATGLSHST

-787 KIIQADQPK
+787 KVIQADQPTKATK
-796 VLSHPSQ
+796 VLSHQSW
-803 VISVSFSPDGKTLA
+803 VYSVSYAPDGKTLA
-817 SASED
+817 SGSED
-822 KTVKL
+822 KTVKF
-827 WDVVTGKELKTL
+827 WDVGTGKELKTL
-839 NGHQSLIYSVSFS
+839 KGHQDRVNSVSFS

-880 LKEHQAQVISVSY
+880 LKWNQDEVSSVSF
-893 SPDGKTLASGSAD
+893 SPDGKTLAFAGWDGTVKLWDVVTGKEFKTLKGSKSSIPVVNSVSFSPDGKTLATASWD
-906 NTVKLWDVGTG
+906 GTVKLWDVGTG
-917 KELKT
+917 KE
-922 LQGHQDWVNSVSY
+922 
-935 SPDGKTLASGS
+935 P
-946 RDNTVKL
+946 
-953 WDVGTG
+953 
-959 KELKTLKGHPSQVF
+959 KTLKWNQGRYTSL
-973 SVSFSPDGKTLAS
+973 SFSPDGKTLAAAS
-986 GNKDNTVKLWDVVT
+986 WDNTVKLWDVVT

-1006 LKGHQGSVFGV
+1006 LNGHQDLVRSV
-1017 SYSPDG
+1017 SYAPDG
-1023 KTLASTSGDKTVKLW
+1023 KTLASGSQDGTVKLW
-1038 DVGKEKELNTL
+1038 DVGTGKELNTL

-1054 QVNSVSFS
+1054 VVNSVSFS

-1067 LASASSDKT
+1067 LASGSVDKT
-1076 VRIWEVINSKETP
+1076 VRIWEVKALWDNGKEPP
-1089 ISQTLRGNG
+1089 ISQPLRGQE
-1098 DQVWAVAF
+1098 DEVWAVAF
-1106 SPNGKYII
+1106 SPPDRKQIASGGK
-1114 TDGYRRDAQTG
+1114 DG
-1125 KAIGKPWK
+1125 
-1133 WQGNMNFRAIAF
+1133 
-1145 SPDGERVVV
+1145 
-1154 MIDKTLQIQ
+1154 
-1163 DFLTGRAIATLPG
+1163 
-1176 HTGFVYSVKFSPD
+1176 
-1189 GKRIVSVSDDKTLRI
+1189 
-1204 WDTETGKAI
+1204 
-1213 AILSGHT
+1213 
-1220 VSGHTNWVTTV
+1220 
-1231 AFSSD
+1231 
-1236 GKRIV
+1236 
-1241 SGSADKTLRLWDAET
+1241 TLRLWDGNT
-1256 GKVIATLSG
+1256 GKAIRILQG
-1265 HTDTVG
+1265 HTKGVA
-1271 SVAFSPDGKRIV
+1271 SVAFSPDGKEIV
-1283 SGSDDKTLRIWDAET
+1283 SGSDDKTLRIWDAKTGKAIRTLQGHTGEVWSVAFSPDSKRIVSGSDDKTLRLWDAKTGKAIGNPLQGHRDWVRSVAFSFDGKRIVSGSTDKTLRIWDVET
-1298 GKAIR
+1298 GKAIAT
-1303 ILQGHTDVV
+1303 LQGHTNAVLSVAFSPPDGKRIVSGSSDNTVRIWDAETGKAIKTLSGHTDGV

-1325 SGSYDKTLLL
+1325 SGSYDNTLRL
-1335 WDAETGKAIGKPLK
+1335 WDAETGKAIAKPLK
-1349 GHTGEVVS
+1349 GHTERVVS
-1357 VAFSSDGKRIVSGS
+1357 VAFSPDGKRIVSGS
-1371 GDKTL
+1371 YDKTL

-1390 CNQLKDHPNLKQPST
+1390 CNQLQNHPSLNQPTT
-1405 DVAWEA
+1405 DVAREA

-1426 TAKPSPTIQPSPS
+1426 TPKPSPINP
-1439 PVSSSSSNSW
+1439 

>member
-1 MNQQI
+1 
-6 THEIPDWIKS
+6 
-16 DRLTAFIEELREKG
+16 LTDFIEELREEG

-39 AAQQVVLTLI
+39 AAQKLVLTLI
-49 DQGETLDSPGS
+49 DQGETLDSPGL

-86 LDSLPTSTAL
+86 LDSLPTSTTP
-96 ETTTSEVQP
+96 ETKTSEVHP
-105 RDTKAQVLSQEL
+105 PDTKAQVLSQEL
-117 SNIQSFAHWLK
+117 SDIQSHANQLT
-128 IGAFVGAIMV
+128 VGLV
-138 IVLYGFWST
+138 IVATALIAALFPLIWNLPQ
-147 KPKPATIA
+147 KPTIVAT
-155 PSTATLPTPKFS
+155 PPPTLTSPTPKAS
-167 SGTIST
+167 SSVPT
-173 PSPKTKVTPSSG
+173 PSPTPKASKESS
-185 TISTPSPKTVIPSSG
+185 PSPEPS
-200 TTPSPHTVAPSPKS
+200 K
-214 STIPPQSSE
+214 

-229 VNASSLFF
+229 VNASSPFF
-237 CGWQQKGLIFFML
+237 CGWQQKWLLFFILAVPIAVVLYALRRGL
-250 ALPVLIFYNLIQLS
+250 
-264 FWSKRADLF
+264 WSKQADLF

-301 IFTQI
+301 IFNQI

-338 PVYGTYQR
+338 PVYGTYQT

-400 SPRKLQEIIH
+400 SPRKLQEIIY

-433 LEPWVSQLKTWE
+433 LEPWVNQLKTWE

-503 LPEQLLSHSFHW
+503 LPEQLLIHSFHW
-515 LDRSPPTAE
+515 LDRSPPTAP

-529 LKSLEEYLGEDG
+529 LKSLEQYLGNDG

-563 TQLKTQSNQSLAEV
+563 TQLKTDSNQSLAEV

-742 AETYSEGEPAMN
+742 AETTSAGETAVN
-754 NVLEAITATGLSHST
+754 NVFEAITATGLSHST
-769 LVQFPEHPPFPS
+769 LVQFPERPAFSS

-787 KIIQADQPK
+787 KMIQADQPQ
-796 VLSHPSQ
+796 VLSHSSM
-803 VISVSFSPDGKTLA
+803 VYD
-817 SASED
+817 
-822 KTVKL
+822 
-827 WDVVTGKELKTL
+827 
-839 NGHQSLIYSVSFS
+839 
-852 PDGKT
+852 
-857 LASGS
+857 
-862 ADNTVKLWDV
+862 
-872 GTGKELKT
+872 
-880 LKEHQAQVISVSY
+880 VSY
-893 SPDGKTLASGSAD
+893 SPDGKTLASGS
-906 NTVKLWDVGTG
+906 
-917 KELKT
+917 
-922 LQGHQDWVNSVSY
+922 Y
-935 SPDGKTLASGS
+935 DG
-946 RDNTVKL
+946 TVKL

-959 KELKTLKGHPSQVF
+959 KELKTLKGHRGEVNSVSYSPDGKTLASTSWDNTVKLWDVGTGKELNTLKGHQSAVMSVSYSPDSKTLASGSVDYTVKLWDVVTGKEF
-973 SVSFSPDGKTLAS
+973 KTLKAYQGKVYSVSYSPDGKTLAMASGDNTVKLWDVGTGKELNTLKGHQNGVYSVSFSPDGKTLAS
-986 GNKDNTVKLWDVVT
+986 ASSDNTVKLWDVGTGKELNTLKGHQDSVYSVSYSPDGKTLASASVDKTVKLWDVVT

-1006 LKGHQGSVFGV
+1006 LKGHQAEV
-1017 SYSPDG
+1017 
-1023 KTLASTSGDKTVKLW
+1023 L
-1038 DVGKEKELNTL
+1038 
-1049 NGHQD
+1049 
-1054 QVNSVSFS
+1054 SVSFS

-1067 LASASSDKT
+1067 LASASRDKT

-1089 ISQTLRGNG
+1089 ISQPLRGHEG
-1098 DQVWAVAF
+1098 GVWAVAF
-1106 SPNGKYII
+1106 SSDRN
-1114 TDGYRRDAQTG
+1114 Q
-1125 KAIGKPWK
+1125 
-1133 WQGNMNFRAIAF
+1133 
-1145 SPDGERVVV
+1145 
-1154 MIDKTLQIQ
+1154 
-1163 DFLTGRAIATLPG
+1163 
-1176 HTGFVYSVKFSPD
+1176 
-1189 GKRIVSVSDDKTLRI
+1189 IVSGGPDKTLRI
-1204 WDTETGKAI
+1204 WDADTGKTI
-1213 AILSGHT
+1213 RTLQGHT
-1220 VSGHTNWVTTV
+1220 DSVRALAYSP
-1231 AFSSD
+1231 D
-1236 GKRIV
+1236 GKYIV
-1241 SGSADKTLRLWDAET
+1241 SGSYDKTLRLWDAET
-1256 GKVIATLSG
+1256 GKAIRTFPG
-1265 HTDTVG
+1265 HKYSVM

-1283 SGSDDKTLRIWDAET
+1283 SGSSDKTLRLWDAQTGKAIATLSGHTDKVFSVAFSPDGKRIVSGGRDSTLRLWDTETGKAITTLKGHTNWVATVAFSPDGKRIVSGSKDKTLRIWNAET

-1303 ILQGHTDVV
+1303 TLQGHTDVV
-1312 RSVAFSPDGKRIV
+1312 WSVAFSPDGKRIV
-1325 SGSYDKTLLL
+1325 SGSSDKTLRL

-1349 GHTGEVVS
+1349 GHTGEVAS
-1357 VAFSSDGKRIVSGS
+1357 VAFSPDGKRIVSGS
-1371 GDKTL
+1371 TDKTL

-1390 CNQLKDHPNLKQPST
+1390 CNQLQNHPSLKQPNT
-1405 DVAWEA
+1405 DVAREA
-1411 KETCEHFVWAKSAES
+1411 KETCEHFVWDQSAES

-1439 PVSSSSSNSW
+1439 PVNSLSPKP

>member
-1 MNQQI
+1 MDQQT

-16 DRLTAFIEELREKG
+16 DRLTDFIEELREEG

-39 AAQQVVLTLI
+39 AAQKLVLTLI

-71 SPTEQEDFQ
+71 SPSEQEDFQ

-86 LDSLPTSTAL
+86 LDSIPTSPIP
-96 ETTTSEVQP
+96 ETTTSEVHP
-105 RDTKAQVLSQEL
+105 LDTKAQVLSQEL
-117 SNIQSFAHWLK
+117 SDIQSHANQLT
-128 IGAFVGAIMV
+128 VGLV
-138 IVLYGFWST
+138 IVATALIAALFPLIWNPSQ
-147 KPKPATIA
+147 KPPTTVAT
-155 PSTATLPTPKFS
+155 PTPTVTSPTPKAS
-167 SGTIST
+167 SSVPT
-173 PSPKTKVTPSSG
+173 PSPTPSSKP
-185 TISTPSPKTVIPSSG
+185 STVPSKP
-200 TTPSPHTVAPSPKS
+200 
-214 STIPPQSSE
+214 SE
-223 LVFKPV
+223 LVFKPI
-229 VNASSLFF
+229 VNASSPFF
-237 CGWQQKGLIFFML
+237 CGWQQKWLIFFIL
-250 ALPVLIFYNLIQLS
+250 AVPITVFLYALRRGL
-264 FWSKRADLF
+264 WSKQADLF

-286 KISIQGVEQDLFPPL
+286 KIFIQGVEQDLFPPL

-319 QLDVNKTIEATLKK
+319 QLDINKTIETTLKK

-338 PVYGTYQR
+338 PVYGTYQT

-466 QNFIVLPATAEGLQV
+466 QYFIVLPATTEGLQV

-503 LPEQLLSHSFHW
+503 LPEQLLIHSFHW
-515 LDRSPPTAE
+515 LDRSPPTAA

-529 LKSLEEYLGEDG
+529 LKSLEQYLGKDG

-563 TQLKTQSNQSLAEV
+563 TQLKTDANQSLAEV

-742 AETYSEGEPAMN
+742 AETTSAGETAVN
-754 NVLEAITATGLSHST
+754 NAFEAITATGLSHST

-787 KIIQADQPK
+787 KVIQNDQPQ
-796 VLSHPSQ
+796 VLSHPSWVWRVSYSPDGKTLASASQ
-803 VISVSFSPDGKTLA
+803 DKTVKLWDVGTGKELKTLNGHQDRVLSVSYSPDGKTLASASSDTTVKLWDTVTGKELNTLNGHQSTVTSVSYSPDGKTLASASQDKTVKLWDVGTGKELKTLNGHQDGVNSVSYSPDGKTLASASQDKTVELWDVVTGKELKTLFWHQFPVNSVSFSPDGKTLA
-817 SASED
+817 SGSTD
-822 KTVKL
+822 GTVNL

-839 NGHQSLIYSVSFS
+839 NGHQAHVFGVSFS

-862 ADNTVKLWDV
+862 V
-872 GTGKELKT
+872 
-880 LKEHQAQVISVSY
+880 
-893 SPDGKTLASGSAD
+893 
-906 NTVKLWDVGTG
+906 
-917 KELKT
+917 
-922 LQGHQDWVNSVSY
+922 
-935 SPDGKTLASGS
+935 
-946 RDNTVKL
+946 
-953 WDVGTG
+953 
-959 KELKTLKGHPSQVF
+959 
-973 SVSFSPDGKTLAS
+973 
-986 GNKDNTVKLWDVVT
+986 
-1000 GKELKT
+1000 
-1006 LKGHQGSVFGV
+1006 
-1017 SYSPDG
+1017 
-1023 KTLASTSGDKTVKLW
+1023 
-1038 DVGKEKELNTL
+1038 
-1049 NGHQD
+1049 
-1054 QVNSVSFS
+1054 
-1062 PDGKT
+1062 
-1067 LASASSDKT
+1067 DKT
-1076 VRIWEVINSKETP
+1076 VRIWEVIALWDKSKEP
-1089 ISQTLRGNG
+1089 SISQPLRGHE
-1098 DQVWAVAF
+1098 DEVWAVAF
-1106 SPNGKYII
+1106 SPNGKQIASGGPDGNLRIWDGNTGKTIGKPLQGHTAPVRALAYSPDGKYIVSGSFDK
-1114 TDGYRRDAQTG
+1114 TLRLWDAQTG
-1125 KAIGKPWK
+1125 KVI
-1133 WQGNMNFRAIAF
+1133 R
-1145 SPDGERVVV
+1145 
-1154 MIDKTLQIQ
+1154 
-1163 DFLTGRAIATLPG
+1163 TLPG
-1176 HTGFVYSVKFSPD
+1176 HTNSVYSVAFSPD
-1189 GKRIVSVSDDKTLRI
+1189 GKRIVSGSKDKTLRI
-1204 WDTETGKAI
+1204 WDAETGKA
-1213 AILSGHT
+1213 
-1220 VSGHTNWVTTV
+1220 
-1231 AFSSD
+1231 
-1236 GKRIV
+1236 
-1241 SGSADKTLRLWDAET
+1241 
-1256 GKVIATLSG
+1256 IATLSG
-1265 HTDTVG
+1265 HTDTVFSAAFSPDG
-1271 SVAFSPDGKRIV
+1271 KRIVSGSDDKTLRLWDTETGKAIRTLSGHTNWISSVAFSPDGKRIV

-1298 GKAIR
+1298 GKVNAT
-1303 ILQGHTDVV
+1303 LQGHADRVY
-1312 RSVAFSPDGKRIV
+1312 SVAFSPDGKRIV
-1325 SGSYDKTLLL
+1325 SGSQDNTLRL

-1349 GHTGEVVS
+1349 GHTGEVAS
-1357 VAFSSDGKRIVSGS
+1357 VAFSPDGKRIASGS
-1371 GDKTL
+1371 LDGTL

-1390 CNQLKDHPNLKQPST
+1390 CNQLKDNPSLNQPNT

-1426 TAKPSPTIQPSPS
+1426 TAKPSPINP
-1439 PVSSSSSNSW
+1439 

>member
-1 MNQQI
+1 MDQQT

-16 DRLTAFIEELREKG
+16 DRLTDFIEELREEG

-86 LDSLPTSTAL
+86 LDSLPTSPAP
-96 ETTTSEVQP
+96 ETTTSEVHP
-105 RDTKAQVLSQEL
+105 LDTKAQVLSQEL
-117 SNIQSFAHWLK
+117 SDIQSHANQLT
-128 IGAFVGAIMV
+128 VGLV
-138 IVLYGFWST
+138 IVATALIAALFPLIWNPSRT
-147 KPKPATIA
+147 PTTVATHTPTVTSPTSKP
-155 PSTATLPTPKFS
+155 S
-167 SGTIST
+167 SAVPT
-173 PSPKTKVTPSSG
+173 PSPSPKPS
-185 TISTPSPKTVIPSSG
+185 IKPSPPS
-200 TTPSPHTVAPSPKS
+200 K
-214 STIPPQSSE
+214 SSE
-223 LVFKPV
+223 LVFKPI
-229 VNASSLFF
+229 VNASSPFF
-237 CGWQQKGLIFFML
+237 CGWQQKWLIFFIL
-250 ALPVLIFYNLIQLS
+250 AVPITVFLYALRRGL
-264 FWSKRADLF
+264 WSKQADLF

-301 IFTQI
+301 IFNQI

-338 PVYGTYQR
+338 PVYGTYQT

-400 SPRKLQEIIH
+400 APRKLQEIIH
-410 QYHDRCLIVVSDSD
+410 QYHDRCLIIVSDSD

-433 LEPWVSQLKTWE
+433 LEPWVSQLKTWK

-503 LPEQLLSHSFHW
+503 LPEQLLIHSFHW

-529 LKSLEEYLGEDG
+529 LKSLEQYLGNDG

-612 TIRSALQNLLVSSVQ
+612 TIRLALQNLLVSSVQ

-708 EWLVAAVII
+708 EWLIAAVII

-742 AETYSEGEPAMN
+742 AETTSVGETAVN
-754 NVLEAITATGLSHST
+754 NVFEAITATGLSHST
-769 LVQFPEHPPFPS
+769 LVQFPEHPAFSS
-781 VEESLL
+781 VEEGLL
-787 KIIQADQPK
+787 KIIQNDQPQI
-796 VLSHPSQ
+796 LSHPSE
-803 VISVSFSPDGKTLA
+803 VFSVSYSPDGKTLA
-817 SASED
+817 SGSVD
-822 KTVKL
+822 NTVKL

-839 NGHQSLIYSVSFS
+839 NGHQNWVWSVSFS

-872 GTGKELKT
+872 GTEKELKTLKGHQGTVRSVSFSPDGKTLASASDDSMVKLWDVVTGKELKT
-880 LKEHQAQVISVSY
+880 LKGHQGEVRSVSY
-893 SPDGKTLASGSAD
+893 SPDGKTLASASAD
-906 NTVKLWDVGTG
+906 K
-917 KELKT
+917 
-922 LQGHQDWVNSVSY
+922 
-935 SPDGKTLASGS
+935 
-946 RDNTVKL
+946 TVKL

-959 KELKTLKGHPSQVF
+959 KELKTLKGHQDKVYGVSYSPDGKILASASVDKTVKLWDVVTGKELKTLNGHQDAVW
-973 SVSFSPDGKTLAS
+973 SVSYSPDGKTLVSAS
-986 GNKDNTVKLWDVVT
+986 QDKTVKLWDVVT

-1006 LKGHQGSVFGV
+1006 LKGHQRLVLSVR
-1017 SYSPDG
+1017 
-1023 KTLASTSGDKTVKLW
+1023 
-1038 DVGKEKELNTL
+1038 
-1049 NGHQD
+1049 
-1054 QVNSVSFS
+1054 FS
-1062 PDGKT
+1062 PDGQT
-1067 LASASSDKT
+1067 LASASDDKT
-1076 VRIWEVINSKETP
+1076 VRIWVVKALWDNSKEP
-1089 ISQTLRGNG
+1089 SISQPLRGHEE
-1098 DQVWAVAF
+1098 QVWAVAF
-1106 SPNGKYII
+1106 SPDGKQIVSGGR
-1114 TDGYRRDAQTG
+1114 DGTLRLWDGNTG
-1125 KAIGKPWK
+1125 KAIRTL
-1133 WQGNMNFRAIAF
+1133 QGHTGEVRALAY
-1145 SPDGERVVV
+1145 SPDGKYIVSGSLDNTLR
-1154 MIDKTLQIQ
+1154 IWDAKTGKAIRTLQS
-1163 DFLTGRAIATLPG
+1163 
-1176 HTGFVYSVKFSPD
+1176 HTGGLFSVTISPD
-1189 GKRIVSVSDDKTLRI
+1189 GKRIVSGSTDHILQI
-1204 WDTETGKAI
+1204 WDVQTGK
-1213 AILSGHT
+1213 
-1220 VSGHTNWVTTV
+1220 
-1231 AFSSD
+1231 
-1236 GKRIV
+1236 
-1241 SGSADKTLRLWDAET
+1241 GSATLAADT
-1256 GKVIATLSG
+1256 GGV
-1265 HTDTVG
+1265 V

-1283 SGSDDKTLRIWDAET
+1283 SSGSNNTLQIWDTETGKAISTLPGHTDWVVSVAFSPDGKHIVSGSKDKNLRLWDAET

-1303 ILQGHTDVV
+1303 TLQGHTDLVV
-1312 RSVAFSPDGKRIV
+1312 SVAFSPDGKRIV
-1325 SGSYDKTLLL
+1325 SGSYDNTLRI

-1349 GHTGEVVS
+1349 GHTGEVAS
-1357 VAFSSDGKRIVSGS
+1357 VAFSPDGKRIVSGS
-1371 GDKTL
+1371 FDKTL

-1390 CNQLKDHPNLKQPST
+1390 CNQLKDHPSLKQPST
-1405 DVAWEA
+1405 GVAWEA

-1426 TAKPSPTIQPSPS
+1426 TAKPSPINP
-1439 PVSSSSSNSW
+1439 

>member
-1 MNQQI
+1 MDQQT

-16 DRLTAFIEELREKG
+16 DRLTDFIEELREEG

-39 AAQQVVLTLI
+39 AAQKLVLTLI
-49 DQGETLDSPGS
+49 DQGETLDSPGF

-80 QRFKLW
+80 QRFRLW
-86 LDSLPTSTAL
+86 LDSLPISPAP
-96 ETTTSEVQP
+96 ETTTSEVHP
-105 RDTKAQVLSQEL
+105 LDTKAQVLSQEL
-117 SNIQSFAHWLK
+117 GNIQSFAHWLK
-128 IGAFVGAIMV
+128 IGAFVGAI
-138 IVLYGFWST
+138 ILIALYYFWNNSQ
-147 KPKPATIA
+147 KPTVIA
-155 PSTATLPTPKFS
+155 PTTPNATLPTPKPS
-167 SGTIST
+167 SSVPT
-173 PSPKTKVTPSSG
+173 PSPTPKASSN
-185 TISTPSPKTVIPSSG
+185 PSP
-200 TTPSPHTVAPSPKS
+200 SPEASK
-214 STIPPQSSE
+214 

-229 VNASSLFF
+229 VNASSPFLMDRQRQ
-237 CGWQQKGLIFFML
+237 WLIFFIL
-250 ALPVLIFYNLIQLS
+250 AVRVTVVLYAIWRGLLS
-264 FWSKRADLF
+264 KKADLF
-273 LKRLGMDREPKLE
+273 LKRVGRDQEPKLE

-301 IFTQI
+301 IFNQI
-306 ARGLKRRVRIPSQ
+306 ARGLKRRVRIPSH

-338 PVYGTYQR
+338 PVYGTYQT

-424 RFFSDISGE
+424 RFFSDISGD
-433 LEPWVSQLKTWE
+433 LEPWVNQLKTWE

-466 QNFIVLPATAEGLQV
+466 QNFIVLPATTEGLQV

-503 LPEQLLSHSFHW
+503 LPEQLLIHSFHW
-515 LDRSPPTAE
+515 LDRSPPTAA

-529 LKSLEEYLGEDG
+529 LKSLEEYLGKDG

-563 TQLKTQSNQSLAEV
+563 TQLKTQSNKSLAEV

-633 QLEVATQYEKMLPDL
+633 QLEVATQNQKTLSDL
-648 LNPMLRLLSKRSE
+648 LFNPMLRLLSKRSE

-742 AETYSEGEPAMN
+742 AETTSAGETAVN
-754 NVLEAITATGLSHST
+754 NVFEAITATGLSHST

-787 KIIQADQPK
+787 KVIQTDQSTKAIKAIK
-796 VLSHPSQ
+796 VLSHSSG
-803 VISVSFSPDGKTLA
+803 VYEVSFSPDGKTLA
-817 SASED
+817 STSLD
-822 KTVKL
+822 K
-827 WDVVTGKELKTL
+827 
-839 NGHQSLIYSVSFS
+839 
-852 PDGKT
+852 
-857 LASGS
+857 
-862 ADNTVKLWDV
+862 
-872 GTGKELKT
+872 
-880 LKEHQAQVISVSY
+880 
-893 SPDGKTLASGSAD
+893 
-906 NTVKLWDVGTG
+906 
-917 KELKT
+917 
-922 LQGHQDWVNSVSY
+922 
-935 SPDGKTLASGS
+935 
-946 RDNTVKL
+946 TVKL

-959 KELKTLKGHPSQVF
+959 KELKTLKGHQEAVN
-973 SVSFSPDGKTLAS
+973 SVSYSPDGKTLAS
-986 GNKDNTVKLWDVVT
+986 ASDDKTVKLWDVGTGKELKTLKGHQDWVYSVSYSPDGKTLASASWDKTVKLWDVVT

-1006 LKGHQGSVFGV
+1006 LKGHQEAV
-1017 SYSPDG
+1017 
-1023 KTLASTSGDKTVKLW
+1023 W
-1038 DVGKEKELNTL
+1038 
-1049 NGHQD
+1049 
-1054 QVNSVSFS
+1054 SVSFS

-1067 LASASSDKT
+1067 LASASWDKTVKLWDVVTGKELKTLKGHQDLVYSVSYSPDGKTLASGSGDKTVKLWDVGTGKELKTLNGHQDKVWSVSFSPDGKTLASASEDET

-1089 ISQTLRGNG
+1089 ISQPLRGYEAEVWAE
-1098 DQVWAVAF
+1098 VWAVAF
-1106 SPNGKYII
+1106 SPDGKQIVSGGSDKTLRIWDAETGKATKTLQGHAGEVRALAYSPDGKYIVSGSYDK
-1114 TDGYRRDAQTG
+1114 TLRLWDADKG
-1125 KAIGKPWK
+1125 KAI
-1133 WQGNMNFRAIAF
+1133 R
-1145 SPDGERVVV
+1145 
-1154 MIDKTLQIQ
+1154 TLQ
-1163 DFLTGRAIATLPG
+1163 G
-1176 HTGFVYSVKFSPD
+1176 HTDMVFSVAFSPD
-1189 GKRIVSVSDDKTLRI
+1189 GKRIVSSSADKTLRIWDAETGKAIATLQGHTEGVISVAFSPDGKRIVSSSNDKTLRI

-1213 AILSGHT
+1213 
-1220 VSGHTNWVTTV
+1220 
-1231 AFSSD
+1231 
-1236 GKRIV
+1236 R
-1241 SGSADKTLRLWDAET
+1241 TLP
-1256 GKVIATLSG
+1256 G
-1265 HTDTVG
+1265 HTDAVG
-1271 SVAFSPDGKRIV
+1271 
-1283 SGSDDKTLRIWDAET
+1283 
-1298 GKAIR
+1298 
-1303 ILQGHTDVV
+1303 
-1312 RSVAFSPDGKRIV
+1312 SVAFSPDGKRIV
-1325 SGSYDKTLLL
+1325 SGSYDKTLRL
-1335 WDAETGKAIGKPLK
+1335 WDAETGKAIRTLP
-1349 GHTGEVVS
+1349 GHTDWIYS
-1357 VAFSSDGKRIVSGS
+1357 VAFSPDGKRIVSGS
-1371 GDKTL
+1371 ADKTL
-1376 RIWHISWEYLLPIL
+1376 RLW
-1390 CNQLKDHPNLKQPST
+1390 D
-1405 DVAWEA
+1405 A
-1411 KETCEHFVWAKSAES
+1411 
-1426 TAKPSPTIQPSPS
+1426 
-1439 PVSSSSSNSW
+1439 